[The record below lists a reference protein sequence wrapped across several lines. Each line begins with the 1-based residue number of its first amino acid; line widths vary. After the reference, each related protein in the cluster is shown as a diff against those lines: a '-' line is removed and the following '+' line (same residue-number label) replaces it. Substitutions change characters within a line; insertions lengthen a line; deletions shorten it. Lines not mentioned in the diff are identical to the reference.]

1 MVIITLVIHDSKLH
15 PVLLLDNE
23 KQGTLNYFD
32 DTWTRQLTTGSS
44 VFEFSVYKKTLEGDN
59 PLNHKYQ
66 VLNDQAFV
74 SFVHKD
80 KVQLFNIMQIEET
93 ETTVRCYCENLNLEL
108 LNEYCNPY
116 KATKAMSFEEYLV
129 AFDILNW
136 GALTIGTNEVNDKKL
151 TLEWTG
157 QDTKLARLLSIANN
171 FDAEIEF
178 ETQLHNNHTFKA
190 FIVNVYKEYEEGK
203 SYGVGRD
210 KTDVILRYQKNI
222 SGIRKT
228 VDKRQIYNAI
238 RPYGK
243 KTVKGERVISNPV
256 TRKVTKTVG
265 SNRTYLGGDLKYYG
279 HTIKKANVQAIINY
293 AVQYNILPSGIITQL
308 YLESYW
314 GDSTVGRRD
323 NNWAGMTGGAQ
334 TRPSGVKVTTGMARP
349 ANEGGTYMHYAS
361 VDDFLKDYTY
371 LLAKQGIY
379 NVVGKKNI
387 ADYTKG
393 LFTAGGAKYN
403 YAEAKYQSYTN
414 LMTNIRNGIN
424 KVTGNI
430 LDTIDKLWQTPVQ
443 PITAVNVARRATK
456 TIQALNEA
464 TRLKGRR
471 IGSGQ
476 CYALSGWYAK
486 KLDGAWIDSSIGG
499 IRGRIGG
506 GMAAAL
512 IGTDYNWGA
521 YGWKLER
528 SPNASNLQAGGIYS
542 VKANFGA
549 PFYTGQWGHTGIIK
563 SVSST
568 RVTVLEQN
576 FAGRMY
582 VVENSY
588 EINAFARGLQTV
600 CYPREIAQ
608 GMSVNG
614 ATTQQVSGG
623 TQISYE
629 EVVQEAQTE
638 SYEEEQI
645 IYIDNS
651 IYKEWK
657 DENGKVEY
665 YLKNGFLYAPLSRDR
680 YPSVLT
686 GNETR
691 DNWIRKDMEV
701 ETDSQDVLMSTAL
714 KDLKAHAYPA
724 ITYEVDG
731 YVDLEIGDVVRI
743 QDDGYQPP
751 LILSARVVE
760 QVLSKDN
767 PNSNKT
773 KFSNFVEKES
783 QLASDLI
790 SDMLRLYDE
799 SIPYE
804 IKLATSNGVAFKNGT
819 GESVLTPSLQK
830 NGKDYEAVYFY
841 KNGDSLIDIG
851 PSLIVKASDFNHVLN
866 VTVEAY
872 INEELV
878 ATAQVSFTDT
888 EDGTDGVGIKSTSVV
903 YGLSNSAD
911 TQPILWT
918 GTIPVA
924 GEGQYLWTRKITDY
938 TDDAKEDTI
947 EYTYSFQGK
956 TGVAGTSIKVSKI
969 EYQVGA
975 SGTVTPSGAWLT
987 TIPSV
992 PDGQFLWSKTTM
1004 SDNSVIYGISKQG
1017 ATGPKGDKGADGVAG
1032 KDGVGVKTTTIT
1044 YGISANE
1051 TTQPTNWTTS
1061 VPALVKGQYLW
1072 TKTVWAYTDSTSETG
1087 YVKTYI
1093 AKDGNNG
1100 SDGIAGKDG
1109 VGIKTT
1115 TITYKASTSG
1125 TVTPNGTW
1133 TSAIPSVPSGQFLW
1147 TKTVWTYTDNTNE
1160 TGYSVA
1166 KMGEKGDKGDAGPQG
1181 PTGATGLQGPKGD
1194 QGVIGPTGADGKPS
1208 YTHIAY
1214 ATNSTGTTGF
1224 SVSDN
1229 VGKTYIGMYVD
1240 NLATDSTDPKKY
1252 KWNLIKGADGAQGIA
1267 GPAGKDG
1274 KTPYWHTAYANSA
1287 DGTVDFSVSDSAN
1300 KRYIGQ
1306 YTDYDAIDSNDPKKY
1321 RWTDMIGTV
1330 VVGTNNLI
1338 NGTKSFSGEDWFTSA
1353 TLEDENISNYPFTFK
1368 KWISAQKVSHA
1379 KDIMVEQG
1387 VTYTFSAYVK
1397 REVAGNLYFYL
1408 YDIAD
1413 GFITSDTPR
1422 EAIIKN
1428 VDSNVRRFEI
1438 TFTPTKTGKIRPR
1451 FAMVSSE
1458 QGSFS
1463 TGGFMLVRG
1472 NKTGD
1477 WQESEAD
1484 KASNLD
1490 SKADGAFTVEQLNAI
1505 AEEQRLMKAN
1515 LEAAAS
1521 LQEVQDKAKELLDQI
1536 KKIEDGQ
1543 KVSEQTMISNANRVV
1558 QILAKLENVQLVT
1571 EAITQYMS
1579 YSNDGLV
1586 IKMKDGTSSVRVT
1599 TDRIAFYSGG
1609 TETAFISQGYLQIES
1624 GVFTLRLR
1632 IGSFLFEES
1641 SKGRLQI
1648 KKIRGIGG

>member
-136 GALTIGTNEVNDKKL
+136 GALTIGTNEVKDKKL

-178 ETQLHNNHTFKA
+178 ETQLHNNYTFKA
-190 FIVNVYKEYEEGK
+190 FIINIYKEYEEGK

-210 KTDVILRYQKNI
+210 RSDTVLRYQKNI
-222 SGIRKT
+222 AGITKKL
-228 VDKRQIYNAI
+228 DKRQIYNAI

-243 KTVKGERVISNPV
+243 KTVKGERVVSNPV

-265 SNRTYLGGDLKYYG
+265 SNKTYLGGDIKYYG

-308 YLESYW
+308 YLESFW
-314 GDSTVGRRD
+314 GDSTVGKRD
-323 NNWAGMTGGAQ
+323 NNWAGMSGGAQ

-393 LFTAGGAKYN
+393 LFRAGGAKDD
-403 YAEAKYQSYTN
+403 YAAAGYQSYTN

-456 TIQALNEA
+456 TMQALNEA

-512 IGTDYNWGA
+512 IGTDYNWGS
-521 YGWKLER
+521 YGWKVDK
-528 SPNASNLQAGGIYS
+528 SPNAGNLKAGGIYN
-542 VKANFGA
+542 VRANRGA
-549 PFYTGQWGHTGIIK
+549 PFYTTGWGHTGIIK
-563 SVSST
+563 SVSKT

-576 FAGRMY
+576 FVGRMY

-588 EINAFARGLQTV
+588 DINSFASGLQTV

-614 ATTQQVSGG
+614 ATTQQITGG

-638 SYEEEQI
+638 TYEEEQI

-701 ETDSQDVLMSTAL
+701 ETDSQDVLISTAL

-724 ITYEVDG
+724 VTYEVDG
-731 YVDLEIGDVVRI
+731 YVDLELGDVVRI
-743 QDDGYQPP
+743 QDDGYEPP
-751 LILSARVVE
+751 LILTARVTE
-760 QVLSKDN
+760 QEISSTN

-783 QLASDLI
+783 QLATDLI

-804 IKLATSNGVAFKNGT
+804 ITLATSNGVAFKNGT

-866 VTVEAY
+866 ITVEAY
-872 INEELV
+872 LNEELV
-878 ATAQVSFTDT
+878 ASTQISFTDT
-888 EDGTDGVGIKSTSVV
+888 EDG
-903 YGLSNSAD
+903 
-911 TQPILWT
+911 
-918 GTIPVA
+918 
-924 GEGQYLWTRKITDY
+924 
-938 TDDAKEDTI
+938 
-947 EYTYSFQGK
+947 
-956 TGVAGTSIKVSKI
+956 
-969 EYQVGA
+969 
-975 SGTVTPSGAWLT
+975 
-987 TIPSV
+987 
-992 PDGQFLWSKTTM
+992 
-1004 SDNSVIYGISKQG
+1004 
-1017 ATGPKGDKGADGVAG
+1017 
-1032 KDGVGVKTTTIT
+1032 
-1044 YGISANE
+1044 
-1051 TTQPTNWTTS
+1051 
-1061 VPALVKGQYLW
+1061 
-1072 TKTVWAYTDSTSETG
+1072 
-1087 YVKTYI
+1087 
-1093 AKDGNNG
+1093 
-1100 SDGIAGKDG
+1100 
-1109 VGIKTT
+1109 
-1115 TITYKASTSG
+1115 
-1125 TVTPNGTW
+1125 
-1133 TSAIPSVPSGQFLW
+1133 
-1147 TKTVWTYTDNTNE
+1147 
-1160 TGYSVA
+1160 
-1166 KMGEKGDKGDAGPQG
+1166 EKGD
-1181 PTGATGLQGPKGD
+1181 
-1194 QGVIGPTGADGKPS
+1194 DGKS
-1208 YTHIAY
+1208 SWTAW
-1214 ATNSTGTTGF
+1214 ANSE
-1224 SVSDN
+1224 
-1229 VGKTYIGMYVD
+1229 
-1240 NLATDSTDPKKY
+1240 
-1252 KWNLIKGADGAQGIA
+1252 
-1267 GPAGKDG
+1267 DG
-1274 KTPYWHTAYANSA
+1274 K
-1287 DGTVDFSVSDSAN
+1287 VDFSITESKN
-1300 KRYIGQ
+1300 RRFIGT
-1306 YTDYDAIDSNDPKKY
+1306 YTGIEQSTNYLDYK
-1321 RWTDMIGTV
+1321 WTDMVGTV

-1338 NGTKSFSGEDWFTSA
+1338 DGTKSFVGTDWFTSA
-1353 TLEDENISNYPFTFK
+1353 TLEDENLSNYPFTLK
-1368 KWISAQKVSHA
+1368 KWTSGQKVSHT

-1387 VTYTFSAYVK
+1387 VTYTFSAYIK
-1397 REVAGNLYFYL
+1397 REQAGNLYFYL
-1408 YDIAD
+1408 YDETD
-1413 GFITSDTPR
+1413 GFITSDTQR
-1422 EAIIKN
+1422 ETIIKN
-1428 VDSNVRRFEI
+1428 VDSSLRRFEI
-1438 TFTPTKTGKIRPR
+1438 TFTPAKTGKIRPR

-1463 TGGFMLVRG
+1463 SGGFMLVRG

-1490 SKADGAFTVEQLNAI
+1490 SKADGAFTVEQLNALAERARI
-1505 AEEQRLMKAN
+1505 AETELQAKAT
-1515 LEAAAS
+1515 LETVNEWVQA
-1521 LQEVQDKAKELLDQI
+1521 LQDEIKARQA
-1536 KKIEDGQ
+1536 GQ
-1543 KVSEQTMISNANRVV
+1543 KISEQKLIEASNRMVAV
-1558 QILAKLENVQLVT
+1558 QQNIGEMQIRTDFVNKF
-1571 EAITQYMS
+1571 MS
-1579 YSNDGLV
+1579 QSEDGLV
-1586 IKMKDGTSSVRVT
+1586 IGQKDGTSSVRVDN
-1599 TDRIAFYSGG
+1599 DRISFYSSGKEVAYIAQSVLVIDSG
-1609 TETAFISQGYLQIES
+1609 IFTTKLQI
-1624 GVFTLRLR
+1624 GRYR
-1632 IGSFLFEES
+1632 IEQYELNADINVVRYVG
-1641 SKGRLQI
+1641 
-1648 KKIRGIGG
+1648 

>member
-1 MVIITLVIHDSKLH
+1 MLTIHGPDLK
-15 PVLLLDNE
+15 PVLFLDND
-23 KQGTLNYFD
+23 KQGALNYFNHK
-32 DTWTRQLTTGSS
+32 WYRKQKTGSS
-44 VFEFSVYKKTLEGDN
+44 VLEFSVYKKDLLGDS
-59 PLNHKYQ
+59 PLSHKYH

-74 SFVHKD
+74 SFVHKG
-80 KVQLFNIMQIEET
+80 KVQLLNIMKIDEDEKQID
-93 ETTVRCYCENLNLEL
+93 CYCENLNLEL
-108 LNEYCNPY
+108 LNEYCNAY

-129 AFDILNW
+129 QFDILNW
-136 GALTIGTNEVNDKKL
+136 GALTVGTNEVKDKKL
-151 TLEWTG
+151 TLEWTS
-157 QDTKLARLLSIANN
+157 QETKLARLLSIANN

-178 ETQLHNNHTFKA
+178 ETKLNFNHTFKQL
-190 FIVNVYKEYEEGK
+190 IINIYKEYEEGK

-243 KTVKGERVISNPV
+243 KTVKGERVVSNPV

-265 SNRTYLGGDLKYYG
+265 SNKTYLGGDIKYYG

-293 AVQYNILPSGIITQL
+293 AVHYNILPSGIITQL
-308 YLESYW
+308 YLESFW

-323 NNWAGMTGGAQ
+323 NNWSGMTGGAQ

-349 ANEGGTYMHYAS
+349 ANEGGSYMHYAS

-379 NVVGKKNI
+379 NVVGKKNL

-393 LFTAGGAKYN
+393 LFRAGGAKYD
-403 YAEAKYQSYTN
+403 YAAAGYQSYTN

-430 LDTIDKLWQTPVQ
+430 LDTIDKLWQTPIK

-521 YGWKLER
+521 YGWKLDR
-528 SPNASNLQAGGIYS
+528 SPNAGNLQAGGIYN

-549 PFYTGQWGHTGIIK
+549 PFYTTQWGHTGIIK
-563 SVSST
+563 SVSKT

-576 FAGRMY
+576 YAGRMY
-582 VVENSY
+582 VMENSY

-701 ETDSQDVLMSTAL
+701 ETDSQDVLISTAL

-724 ITYEVDG
+724 VTYEVDG
-731 YVDLEIGDVVRI
+731 YVDLELGDVVRI
-743 QDDGYQPP
+743 QDDGYEPP
-751 LILSARVVE
+751 LILTARVTE
-760 QVLSKDN
+760 QEISSTN

-804 IKLATSNGVAFKNGT
+804 IQLATSNGVAFKNGV

-841 KNGDSLIDIG
+841 KNGDSLIEIG
-851 PSLIVKASDFNHVLN
+851 PSLTVKASDFNHVLN

-872 INEELV
+872 LNEELV
-878 ATAQVSFTDT
+878 ASTQISFTDT
-888 EDGTDGVGIKSTSVV
+888 EDG
-903 YGLSNSAD
+903 
-911 TQPILWT
+911 
-918 GTIPVA
+918 
-924 GEGQYLWTRKITDY
+924 
-938 TDDAKEDTI
+938 
-947 EYTYSFQGK
+947 
-956 TGVAGTSIKVSKI
+956 
-969 EYQVGA
+969 
-975 SGTVTPSGAWLT
+975 
-987 TIPSV
+987 
-992 PDGQFLWSKTTM
+992 
-1004 SDNSVIYGISKQG
+1004 
-1017 ATGPKGDKGADGVAG
+1017 
-1032 KDGVGVKTTTIT
+1032 
-1044 YGISANE
+1044 
-1051 TTQPTNWTTS
+1051 
-1061 VPALVKGQYLW
+1061 
-1072 TKTVWAYTDSTSETG
+1072 
-1087 YVKTYI
+1087 
-1093 AKDGNNG
+1093 
-1100 SDGIAGKDG
+1100 
-1109 VGIKTT
+1109 
-1115 TITYKASTSG
+1115 
-1125 TVTPNGTW
+1125 
-1133 TSAIPSVPSGQFLW
+1133 
-1147 TKTVWTYTDNTNE
+1147 
-1160 TGYSVA
+1160 
-1166 KMGEKGDKGDAGPQG
+1166 EKGD
-1181 PTGATGLQGPKGD
+1181 
-1194 QGVIGPTGADGKPS
+1194 DGKS
-1208 YTHIAY
+1208 SWTAW
-1214 ATNSTGTTGF
+1214 ANSE
-1224 SVSDN
+1224 
-1229 VGKTYIGMYVD
+1229 
-1240 NLATDSTDPKKY
+1240 
-1252 KWNLIKGADGAQGIA
+1252 
-1267 GPAGKDG
+1267 DG
-1274 KTPYWHTAYANSA
+1274 K
-1287 DGTVDFSVSDSAN
+1287 VDFSITESKN
-1300 KRYIGQ
+1300 RRFIGT
-1306 YTDYDAIDSNDPKKY
+1306 YTGIEQSTNYLDYK
-1321 RWTDMIGTV
+1321 WTDMVGTV

-1338 NGTKSFSGEDWFTSA
+1338 DGTKSFVGSDWFTSA

-1368 KWISAQKVSHA
+1368 KWISGQKVSHA
-1379 KDIMVEQG
+1379 KDIIVEQG

-1413 GFITSDTPR
+1413 GFITSDTAR
-1422 EAIIKN
+1422 ETIIKN
-1428 VDSNVRRFEI
+1428 VNSNVRRFEI
-1438 TFTPTKTGKIRPR
+1438 TFTPAKTGKIRPR

-1463 TGGFMLVRG
+1463 SGGFMLVRG

-1490 SKADGAFTVEQLNAI
+1490 SKADGGFTVEQLNAI

-1543 KVSEQTMISNANRVV
+1543 KVSEQTMVSNANRVV
-1558 QILAKLENVQLVT
+1558 QILAKLDDVQLVT

-1579 YSNDGLV
+1579 YSEDGLV

-1599 TDRIAFYSGG
+1599 TDRISFYSGG
-1609 TETAFISQGYLQIES
+1609 TETAFISQGFLQIES

>member
-1 MVIITLVIHDSKLH
+1 MVVITLVIHDAKLH

-23 KQGTLNYFD
+23 RQGALNYYD
-32 DTWTRQLTTGSS
+32 DLWTRQLTTGSS
-44 VFEFSVYKKTLEGDN
+44 AFEFSVYKKSLLGDN
-59 PLNHKYQ
+59 PLNHKYHA
-66 VLNDQAFV
+66 LNDQAFV

-80 KVQLFNIMQIEET
+80 KVQLFNIMRVEET
-93 ETTVRCYCENLNLEL
+93 ETTIHCYCENLNLEL

-136 GALTIGTNEVNDKKL
+136 GALTIGTNEVKDKKL

-210 KTDVILRYQKNI
+210 RSDTVLRYQKNI
-222 SGIRKT
+222 AGITKKL
-228 VDKRQIYNAI
+228 DKRQIYNAI

-243 KTVKGERVISNPV
+243 KTVKGERVVSNPV

-265 SNRTYLGGDLKYYG
+265 SNRTYLGGDIKYYG

-308 YLESYW
+308 YLESFW

-323 NNWAGMTGGAQ
+323 NNWSGMTGSAQ

-393 LFTAGGAKYN
+393 LFRAGGAKYD
-403 YAEAKYQSYTN
+403 YAAAGYQSYTN
-414 LMTNIRNGIN
+414 LMSNIRNGIN

-430 LDTIDKLWQTPVQ
+430 LNTIDTLWQTPVQ
-443 PITAVNVARRATK
+443 PITSINVARRATK

-464 TRLKGRR
+464 TSLKGRR

-521 YGWKLER
+521 YGWKLDR
-528 SPNASNLQAGGIYS
+528 SPNASNLQAGGLYN

-549 PFYTGQWGHTGIIK
+549 PFYTTQWGHTGIIK
-563 SVSST
+563 SVSKT

-576 FAGRMY
+576 YAGRMY
-582 VVENSY
+582 VMENSY

-629 EVVQEAQTE
+629 EIVQEAQTE

-731 YVDLEIGDVVRI
+731 YVDLELGDVVRI
-743 QDDGYQPP
+743 QDDGYEPP
-751 LILSARVVE
+751 LILTARVVE
-760 QVLSKDN
+760 QEISITN
-767 PNSNKT
+767 PSSNKT

-799 SIPYE
+799 SIPYD
-804 IKLATSNGVAFKNGT
+804 IQLATSNGVAFKNGV
-819 GESVLTPSLQK
+819 GESVLTPNLQK
-830 NGKDYEAVYFY
+830 NGKDYDAIYFY
-841 KNGDSLIDIG
+841 KNGDSLIEIG
-851 PSLIVKASDFNHVLN
+851 PSLTVKASDFNHVLN
-866 VTVEAY
+866 ITVEAY
-872 INEELV
+872 VNEELV
-878 ATAQVSFTDT
+878 ASTQISFTDT
-888 EDGTDGVGIKSTSVV
+888 EDG
-903 YGLSNSAD
+903 
-911 TQPILWT
+911 
-918 GTIPVA
+918 
-924 GEGQYLWTRKITDY
+924 
-938 TDDAKEDTI
+938 
-947 EYTYSFQGK
+947 
-956 TGVAGTSIKVSKI
+956 
-969 EYQVGA
+969 
-975 SGTVTPSGAWLT
+975 
-987 TIPSV
+987 
-992 PDGQFLWSKTTM
+992 
-1004 SDNSVIYGISKQG
+1004 
-1017 ATGPKGDKGADGVAG
+1017 
-1032 KDGVGVKTTTIT
+1032 
-1044 YGISANE
+1044 
-1051 TTQPTNWTTS
+1051 
-1061 VPALVKGQYLW
+1061 
-1072 TKTVWAYTDSTSETG
+1072 
-1087 YVKTYI
+1087 
-1093 AKDGNNG
+1093 
-1100 SDGIAGKDG
+1100 
-1109 VGIKTT
+1109 
-1115 TITYKASTSG
+1115 
-1125 TVTPNGTW
+1125 
-1133 TSAIPSVPSGQFLW
+1133 
-1147 TKTVWTYTDNTNE
+1147 
-1160 TGYSVA
+1160 
-1166 KMGEKGDKGDAGPQG
+1166 EKGD
-1181 PTGATGLQGPKGD
+1181 
-1194 QGVIGPTGADGKPS
+1194 DGKS
-1208 YTHIAY
+1208 SWTAW
-1214 ATNSTGTTGF
+1214 ANSE
-1224 SVSDN
+1224 
-1229 VGKTYIGMYVD
+1229 
-1240 NLATDSTDPKKY
+1240 
-1252 KWNLIKGADGAQGIA
+1252 
-1267 GPAGKDG
+1267 DG
-1274 KTPYWHTAYANSA
+1274 K
-1287 DGTVDFSVSDSAN
+1287 VDFSITESKN
-1300 KRYIGQ
+1300 RRFIGT
-1306 YTDYDAIDSNDPKKY
+1306 YTGIEQSTNYLDYK
-1321 RWTDMIGTV
+1321 WTDMVGTV

-1338 NGTKSFSGEDWFTSA
+1338 DGTKSFVGTDWFTSA
-1353 TLEDENISNYPFTFK
+1353 TLEDENLSNYPFTLK
-1368 KWISAQKVSHA
+1368 KWTSGQKVSHT

-1387 VTYTFSAYVK
+1387 VTYTFSAYIK
-1397 REVAGNLYFYL
+1397 REQAGNLYFYL
-1408 YDIAD
+1408 YDETD

-1422 EAIIKN
+1422 ETIIKN
-1428 VDSNVRRFEI
+1428 VDSSLRRFEI

-1463 TGGFMLVRG
+1463 SGGFMLVRG

-1477 WQESEAD
+1477 WQESEVD

-1490 SKADGAFTVEQLNAI
+1490 SKADGDFTVEQLNKLAERARI
-1505 AEEQRLMKAN
+1505 AEAELQSKATLDTVN
-1515 LEAAAS
+1515 GWVKA
-1521 LQEVQDKAKELLDQI
+1521 LQDEIKARQA
-1536 KKIEDGQ
+1536 GQ
-1543 KVSEQTMISNANRVV
+1543 KISEQKLIEASNRMVAV
-1558 QILAKLENVQLVT
+1558 QQNIGEMQIRTDFVNKF
-1571 EAITQYMS
+1571 MS
-1579 YSNDGLV
+1579 QSEDGLV
-1586 IKMKDGTSSVRVT
+1586 IGQKDGTSSVRVDN
-1599 TDRIAFYSGG
+1599 DRISFYSSGKEVAYIAQSVLVIDSG
-1609 TETAFISQGYLQIES
+1609 IFTTKLQI
-1624 GVFTLRLR
+1624 GRYR
-1632 IGSFLFEES
+1632 IEQYELNPDINVVRYVG
-1641 SKGRLQI
+1641 
-1648 KKIRGIGG
+1648 

>member
-15 PVLLLDNE
+15 PVLLLDND
-23 KQGTLNYFD
+23 KQGALNYYD
-32 DTWTRQLTTGSS
+32 DLWTRQLTTGSS
-44 VFEFSVYKKTLEGDN
+44 AFEFSVYKKTLLGDN
-59 PLNHKYQ
+59 PLNHKYHA
-66 VLNDQAFV
+66 LNDQAFV
-74 SFVHKD
+74 SFVHKG
-80 KVQLFNIMQIEET
+80 KVQLFNIMQVEET
-93 ETTVRCYCENLNLEL
+93 ETKIHCYCENLNLEL
-108 LNEYCNPY
+108 LNEYCNAY

-129 AFDILNW
+129 QFDILNW
-136 GALTIGTNEVNDKKL
+136 GALTIGTNEVKDKKL

-171 FDAEIEF
+171 FDAEVEF

-190 FIVNVYKEYEEGK
+190 FIVNVYKEYEEGV

-210 KTDVILRYQKNI
+210 RSDIVLRYQKNVT
-222 SGIRKT
+222 GITKKL
-228 VDKRQIYNAI
+228 DKRQIYNAI

-308 YLESYW
+308 YLESFW
-314 GDSTVGRRD
+314 GDSTVGKRD
-323 NNWAGMTGGAQ
+323 NNWAGMSGGAQ

-393 LFTAGGAKYN
+393 LFRAGGAKYD
-403 YAEAKYQSYTN
+403 YAAAGYQSYTN

-430 LDTIDKLWQTPVQ
+430 LNTIDKLWQTPVQ

-456 TIQALNEA
+456 TMQALNEA

-486 KLDGAWIDSSIGG
+486 KLDGAWIDSSVGG

-521 YGWKLER
+521 YGWKLDR
-528 SPNASNLQAGGIYS
+528 SPNAGNLQAGGIYN

-549 PFYTGQWGHTGIIK
+549 PFYTTQWGHTGIIK
-563 SVSST
+563 SVSKT

-576 FAGRMY
+576 FVGRMY

-588 EINAFARGLQTV
+588 DINSFASGLQTV

-614 ATTQQVSGG
+614 ATTQQITGG

-638 SYEEEQI
+638 TYEEEQI

-701 ETDSQDVLMSTAL
+701 ETDSQDVLISTAL

-724 ITYEVDG
+724 VTYEVDG
-731 YVDLEIGDVVRI
+731 YVDLELGDVVRI
-743 QDDGYQPP
+743 QDDGYEPP
-751 LILSARVVE
+751 LILTARVIE
-760 QVLSKDN
+760 QEISITN
-767 PNSNKT
+767 PSSNKT

-866 VTVEAY
+866 ITVEAY
-872 INEELV
+872 VNEELV
-878 ATAQVSFTDT
+878 ASTQISFTDT
-888 EDGTDGVGIKSTSVV
+888 EDG
-903 YGLSNSAD
+903 
-911 TQPILWT
+911 
-918 GTIPVA
+918 
-924 GEGQYLWTRKITDY
+924 
-938 TDDAKEDTI
+938 
-947 EYTYSFQGK
+947 
-956 TGVAGTSIKVSKI
+956 
-969 EYQVGA
+969 
-975 SGTVTPSGAWLT
+975 
-987 TIPSV
+987 
-992 PDGQFLWSKTTM
+992 
-1004 SDNSVIYGISKQG
+1004 
-1017 ATGPKGDKGADGVAG
+1017 
-1032 KDGVGVKTTTIT
+1032 
-1044 YGISANE
+1044 
-1051 TTQPTNWTTS
+1051 
-1061 VPALVKGQYLW
+1061 
-1072 TKTVWAYTDSTSETG
+1072 
-1087 YVKTYI
+1087 
-1093 AKDGNNG
+1093 
-1100 SDGIAGKDG
+1100 
-1109 VGIKTT
+1109 
-1115 TITYKASTSG
+1115 
-1125 TVTPNGTW
+1125 
-1133 TSAIPSVPSGQFLW
+1133 
-1147 TKTVWTYTDNTNE
+1147 
-1160 TGYSVA
+1160 
-1166 KMGEKGDKGDAGPQG
+1166 EKGD
-1181 PTGATGLQGPKGD
+1181 
-1194 QGVIGPTGADGKPS
+1194 DGKS
-1208 YTHIAY
+1208 SWTAW
-1214 ATNSTGTTGF
+1214 ANSE
-1224 SVSDN
+1224 
-1229 VGKTYIGMYVD
+1229 
-1240 NLATDSTDPKKY
+1240 
-1252 KWNLIKGADGAQGIA
+1252 
-1267 GPAGKDG
+1267 DG
-1274 KTPYWHTAYANSA
+1274 K
-1287 DGTVDFSVSDSAN
+1287 VDFSITESKNRRFIGTYTGLTQSTNYLDYKWIDMSAN
-1300 KRYIGQ
+1300 VV
-1306 YTDYDAIDSNDPKKY
+1306 
-1321 RWTDMIGTV
+1321 IGTQ
-1330 VVGTNNLI
+1330 NLLD
-1338 NGTKSFSGEDWFTSA
+1338 GTKSFSGSWFTEG
-1353 TLEDENISNYPFTFK
+1353 TIFETTKISEYPFEFK
-1368 KWISAQKVSHA
+1368 KWKSGNKVSHTIEFDVKA
-1379 KDIMVEQG
+1379 G
-1387 VTYTFSAYVK
+1387 VTYTFTAAIA
-1397 REVAGNLYFYL
+1397 RENAGRLYFYL
-1408 YDIAD
+1408 YDLFANH
-1413 GFITSDTPR
+1413 ITSNTPR
-1422 EAIIKN
+1422 ETIIEN
-1428 VDSNVRRFEI
+1428 VTTDIQMFKV
-1438 TFTPTKTGKIRPR
+1438 TFVPLRDGKIKPR
-1451 FAMVSSE
+1451 FAMLASDA
-1458 QGSFS
+1458 GWFM

-1490 SKADGAFTVEQLNAI
+1490 AKADEAFTVEQLNALAERARI
-1505 AEEQRLMKAN
+1505 AEAELQSKATLDTVN
-1515 LEAAAS
+1515 DWVKA
-1521 LQEVQDKAKELLDQI
+1521 LQDEIKARE
-1536 KKIEDGQ
+1536 EGQ
-1543 KVSEQTMISNANRVV
+1543 KLSEQKLIDSSNRMIALQQTIGEMQVRTDFVN
-1558 QILAKLENVQLVT
+1558 KF
-1571 EAITQYMS
+1571 MS
-1579 YSNDGLV
+1579 QSEDGLV
-1586 IKMKDGTSSVRVT
+1586 IGQKDGTSSVRVDN
-1599 TDRIAFYSGG
+1599 DRISFYSSGKEVAYIAQSVLVIDSG
-1609 TETAFISQGYLQIES
+1609 IFTTKLQI
-1624 GVFTLRLR
+1624 GRYR
-1632 IGSFLFEES
+1632 IEQYELNPDINVVRYVG
-1641 SKGRLQI
+1641 
-1648 KKIRGIGG
+1648 

>member
-23 KQGTLNYFD
+23 KQGALNYYD
-32 DTWTRQLTTGSS
+32 DLWTRQLTTGSS
-44 VFEFSVYKKTLEGDN
+44 AFEFSVYKKTLLGDN
-59 PLNHKYQ
+59 PLNHKYHA
-66 VLNDQAFV
+66 LNDQAFV
-74 SFVHKD
+74 SFVHKG
-80 KVQLFNIMQIEET
+80 KVQLFNIMQVEET
-93 ETTVRCYCENLNLEL
+93 ETTIRCLCENLNLEL

-136 GALTIGTNEVNDKKL
+136 GALTIGTNEVKDKKL

-210 KTDVILRYQKNI
+210 RSDTVLRYQKNI
-222 SGIRKT
+222 AGITKKL
-228 VDKRQIYNAI
+228 DKRQIYNAI

-243 KTVKGERVISNPV
+243 KTVKGERVVSNPV

-265 SNRTYLGGDLKYYG
+265 SNKTYLGGDIKYYG

-308 YLESYW
+308 YLESFW
-314 GDSTVGRRD
+314 GDSTVGKRD
-323 NNWAGMTGGAQ
+323 NNWAGMSGGAQ

-393 LFTAGGAKYN
+393 LFRAGGAKYD
-403 YAEAKYQSYTN
+403 YAAAGYQSYTN

-430 LDTIDKLWQTPVQ
+430 LNTIDKLWQTPVQ

-456 TIQALNEA
+456 TMQALNEA

-486 KLDGAWIDSSIGG
+486 KLDGAWIDSSVGG

-521 YGWKLER
+521 YGWKLDR
-528 SPNASNLQAGGIYS
+528 SPNAGNLQAGGIYN

-549 PFYTGQWGHTGIIK
+549 PFYTTQWGHTGIIK
-563 SVSST
+563 SVSKT

-576 FAGRMY
+576 YAGRMY
-582 VVENSY
+582 VMENSY

-608 GMSVNG
+608 GMAVNG

-701 ETDSQDVLMSTAL
+701 ETDSQDVLISTAL

-731 YVDLEIGDVVRI
+731 YVDLELGDVVRI
-743 QDDGYQPP
+743 QDDGYEPP
-751 LILSARVVE
+751 LILTARVVE
-760 QVLSKDN
+760 QEISITN
-767 PNSNKT
+767 PSSNKT

-866 VTVEAY
+866 ITVEAY
-872 INEELV
+872 LNEELV
-878 ATAQVSFTDT
+878 ASTQISFTDT
-888 EDGTDGVGIKSTSVV
+888 EDG
-903 YGLSNSAD
+903 AD
-911 TQPILWT
+911 
-918 GTIPVA
+918 
-924 GEGQYLWTRKITDY
+924 
-938 TDDAKEDTI
+938 
-947 EYTYSFQGK
+947 
-956 TGVAGTSIKVSKI
+956 
-969 EYQVGA
+969 
-975 SGTVTPSGAWLT
+975 
-987 TIPSV
+987 
-992 PDGQFLWSKTTM
+992 
-1004 SDNSVIYGISKQG
+1004 
-1017 ATGPKGDKGADGVAG
+1017 G
-1032 KDGVGVKTTTIT
+1032 KDG
-1044 YGISANE
+1044 A
-1051 TTQPTNWTTS
+1051 P
-1061 VPALVKGQYLW
+1061 
-1072 TKTVWAYTDSTSETG
+1072 
-1087 YVKTYI
+1087 
-1093 AKDGNNG
+1093 
-1100 SDGIAGKDG
+1100 
-1109 VGIKTT
+1109 
-1115 TITYKASTSG
+1115 
-1125 TVTPNGTW
+1125 
-1133 TSAIPSVPSGQFLW
+1133 
-1147 TKTVWTYTDNTNE
+1147 
-1160 TGYSVA
+1160 
-1166 KMGEKGDKGDAGPQG
+1166 GPQG
-1181 PTGATGLQGPKGD
+1181 PPGVNGLQGPKGD
-1194 QGVIGPTGADGKPS
+1194 QGIQGPAGADGKAT

-1214 ATNSTGTTGF
+1214 ALDENGSTGF

-1240 NLATDSTDPKKY
+1240 DNIIDSNDPKKY
-1252 KWNLIKGADGAQGIA
+1252 KWNLIKGADGARGIQ
-1267 GPAGKDG
+1267 GPAGADG
-1274 KTPYWHTAYANSA
+1274 KTPYWHVAYANSS

-1306 YTDYDAIDSNDPKKY
+1306 YTDYDAIDSSDPKKY
-1321 RWTDMIGTV
+1321 RWTDMVGTV

-1338 NGTKSFSGEDWFTSA
+1338 DGTKSFFGTDWFTSA
-1353 TLEDENISNYPFTFK
+1353 TLEDENLSNCPFTLK
-1368 KWISAQKVSHA
+1368 KWISGQKVSHA

-1422 EAIIKN
+1422 ETIIKN
-1428 VDSNVRRFEI
+1428 VDSSLRRFEI
-1438 TFTPTKTGKIRPR
+1438 TFTPTKTGRIRTR

-1463 TGGFMLVRG
+1463 SGGFMLVRG

>member
-136 GALTIGTNEVNDKKL
+136 GALTIGTNEVKDKKL

-210 KTDVILRYQKNI
+210 RSDTVLRYQKNI
-222 SGIRKT
+222 AGITKKL
-228 VDKRQIYNAI
+228 DKRQIYNAI

-243 KTVKGERVISNPV
+243 KTVKGERVVSNPV

-265 SNRTYLGGDLKYYG
+265 SNKTYLGGDIKYYG

-308 YLESYW
+308 YLESFW

-323 NNWAGMTGGAQ
+323 NNWSGMTGGAQ

-393 LFTAGGAKYN
+393 LFRAGGAKYD
-403 YAEAKYQSYTN
+403 YAAAGYQSYTN

-456 TIQALNEA
+456 TMQALNEA

-521 YGWKLER
+521 YGWKVDK
-528 SPNASNLQAGGIYS
+528 SPNARNLKAGGIYN
-542 VKANFGA
+542 VRANRGA
-549 PFYTGQWGHTGIIK
+549 PFYTTGWGHTGIIK
-563 SVSST
+563 SVSKT

-576 FAGRMY
+576 FVGRMY

-588 EINAFARGLQTV
+588 DINSFASGLQTV

-614 ATTQQVSGG
+614 ATTQQITGG

-638 SYEEEQI
+638 TYEEEQI

-701 ETDSQDVLMSTAL
+701 ETDSQDVLISTAL

-724 ITYEVDG
+724 VTYEVDG
-731 YVDLEIGDVVRI
+731 YVDLELGDVVRI
-743 QDDGYQPP
+743 QDDGYEPP
-751 LILSARVVE
+751 LILTARVIE
-760 QVLSKDN
+760 QEISITN
-767 PNSNKT
+767 PSSNKT

-799 SIPYE
+799 SIPYD
-804 IKLATSNGVAFKNGT
+804 IQLATSNGVAFKNGV
-819 GESVLTPSLQK
+819 GESVLTPNLQK
-830 NGKDYEAVYFY
+830 NGKDYDAIYFY
-841 KNGDSLIDIG
+841 KNGDSLIEIG
-851 PSLIVKASDFNHVLN
+851 PSLTVKASDFSHVLN
-866 VTVEAY
+866 ITVEAY
-872 INEELV
+872 VNEELV
-878 ATAQVSFTDT
+878 ASTQISFTDT
-888 EDGTDGVGIKSTSVV
+888 EDG
-903 YGLSNSAD
+903 
-911 TQPILWT
+911 
-918 GTIPVA
+918 
-924 GEGQYLWTRKITDY
+924 
-938 TDDAKEDTI
+938 
-947 EYTYSFQGK
+947 
-956 TGVAGTSIKVSKI
+956 
-969 EYQVGA
+969 
-975 SGTVTPSGAWLT
+975 
-987 TIPSV
+987 
-992 PDGQFLWSKTTM
+992 
-1004 SDNSVIYGISKQG
+1004 
-1017 ATGPKGDKGADGVAG
+1017 
-1032 KDGVGVKTTTIT
+1032 
-1044 YGISANE
+1044 
-1051 TTQPTNWTTS
+1051 
-1061 VPALVKGQYLW
+1061 
-1072 TKTVWAYTDSTSETG
+1072 
-1087 YVKTYI
+1087 
-1093 AKDGNNG
+1093 
-1100 SDGIAGKDG
+1100 
-1109 VGIKTT
+1109 
-1115 TITYKASTSG
+1115 
-1125 TVTPNGTW
+1125 
-1133 TSAIPSVPSGQFLW
+1133 
-1147 TKTVWTYTDNTNE
+1147 
-1160 TGYSVA
+1160 
-1166 KMGEKGDKGDAGPQG
+1166 EKGD
-1181 PTGATGLQGPKGD
+1181 
-1194 QGVIGPTGADGKPS
+1194 DGKS
-1208 YTHIAY
+1208 SWTAW
-1214 ATNSTGTTGF
+1214 ANSE
-1224 SVSDN
+1224 
-1229 VGKTYIGMYVD
+1229 
-1240 NLATDSTDPKKY
+1240 
-1252 KWNLIKGADGAQGIA
+1252 
-1267 GPAGKDG
+1267 DG
-1274 KTPYWHTAYANSA
+1274 K
-1287 DGTVDFSVSDSAN
+1287 VDFSITESKN
-1300 KRYIGQ
+1300 RRFIGT
-1306 YTDYDAIDSNDPKKY
+1306 YTGIEQSTNYLDYK
-1321 RWTDMIGTV
+1321 WTDMVGTV

-1338 NGTKSFSGEDWFTSA
+1338 DGTKSFVGTDWFTSA
-1353 TLEDENISNYPFTFK
+1353 TLEDENLSNYPFTLK
-1368 KWISAQKVSHA
+1368 KWTSGQKVSHT

-1387 VTYTFSAYVK
+1387 VTYTFSAYIK
-1397 REVAGNLYFYL
+1397 REQAGNLYFYL
-1408 YDIAD
+1408 YDETD
-1413 GFITSDTPR
+1413 GFITSDTQR
-1422 EAIIKN
+1422 ETIIKN
-1428 VDSNVRRFEI
+1428 VDSSLRRFEI
-1438 TFTPTKTGKIRPR
+1438 TFTPAKTGKIRPR

-1463 TGGFMLVRG
+1463 SGGFMLVRG

-1490 SKADGAFTVEQLNAI
+1490 SKADGAFTVEQLNALAERARI
-1505 AEEQRLMKAN
+1505 AETELQAKAT
-1515 LEAAAS
+1515 LETVNEWVQA
-1521 LQEVQDKAKELLDQI
+1521 LQDEIKARQA
-1536 KKIEDGQ
+1536 GQ
-1543 KVSEQTMISNANRVV
+1543 KISEQKLIEASNRMVAV
-1558 QILAKLENVQLVT
+1558 QQNIGEMQIRTDFVNKF
-1571 EAITQYMS
+1571 MS
-1579 YSNDGLV
+1579 QSEDGLV
-1586 IKMKDGTSSVRVT
+1586 IGQKDGTSSVRVDN
-1599 TDRIAFYSGG
+1599 DRISFYSSGKEVAYIAQSVLVIDSG
-1609 TETAFISQGYLQIES
+1609 IFTTKLQI
-1624 GVFTLRLR
+1624 GRYR
-1632 IGSFLFEES
+1632 IEQYELNADINVVRYVG
-1641 SKGRLQI
+1641 
-1648 KKIRGIGG
+1648 

>member
-136 GALTIGTNEVNDKKL
+136 GALTIGTNEVKDKKL

-210 KTDVILRYQKNI
+210 RSDTVLRYQKNI
-222 SGIRKT
+222 AGITKKF
-228 VDKRQIYNAI
+228 DKRQIYNAI

-243 KTVKGERVISNPV
+243 KTVKGERVVSNPV

-265 SNRTYLGGDLKYYG
+265 SNKTYLGGDIKYYG

-308 YLESYW
+308 YLESFW

-323 NNWAGMTGGAQ
+323 NNWSGMTGGAQ

-393 LFTAGGAKYN
+393 LFRAGGAKYD
-403 YAEAKYQSYTN
+403 YAAAGYQSYTN

-456 TIQALNEA
+456 TMQALNEA

-521 YGWKLER
+521 YGWKVDK
-528 SPNASNLQAGGIYS
+528 SPNARNLKAGGIYN
-542 VKANFGA
+542 VRANRGA
-549 PFYTGQWGHTGIIK
+549 PFYTTGWGHTGIIK
-563 SVSST
+563 SVSKT

-576 FAGRMY
+576 FVGRMY

-588 EINAFARGLQTV
+588 DINSFASGLQTV

-614 ATTQQVSGG
+614 ATTQQITGG

-638 SYEEEQI
+638 TYEEEQI

-701 ETDSQDVLMSTAL
+701 ETDSQDVLISTAL

-724 ITYEVDG
+724 VTYEVDG
-731 YVDLEIGDVVRI
+731 YVDLELGDVVRI
-743 QDDGYQPP
+743 QDDGYEPP
-751 LILSARVVE
+751 LILTARVIE
-760 QVLSKDN
+760 QEISITN
-767 PNSNKT
+767 PSSNKT

-799 SIPYE
+799 SIPYD
-804 IKLATSNGVAFKNGT
+804 IQLATSNGVAFKNGV
-819 GESVLTPSLQK
+819 GESVLTPNLQK
-830 NGKDYEAVYFY
+830 NGKDYDAIYFY
-841 KNGDSLIDIG
+841 KNGDSLIEVG
-851 PSLIVKASDFNHVLN
+851 PSLTVKASDFSHVLN
-866 VTVEAY
+866 ISVEAY
-872 INEELV
+872 VNEELV
-878 ATAQVSFTDT
+878 ASTQISFTDT
-888 EDGTDGVGIKSTSVV
+888 EDG
-903 YGLSNSAD
+903 
-911 TQPILWT
+911 
-918 GTIPVA
+918 
-924 GEGQYLWTRKITDY
+924 
-938 TDDAKEDTI
+938 
-947 EYTYSFQGK
+947 
-956 TGVAGTSIKVSKI
+956 
-969 EYQVGA
+969 
-975 SGTVTPSGAWLT
+975 
-987 TIPSV
+987 
-992 PDGQFLWSKTTM
+992 
-1004 SDNSVIYGISKQG
+1004 
-1017 ATGPKGDKGADGVAG
+1017 
-1032 KDGVGVKTTTIT
+1032 
-1044 YGISANE
+1044 
-1051 TTQPTNWTTS
+1051 
-1061 VPALVKGQYLW
+1061 
-1072 TKTVWAYTDSTSETG
+1072 
-1087 YVKTYI
+1087 
-1093 AKDGNNG
+1093 
-1100 SDGIAGKDG
+1100 
-1109 VGIKTT
+1109 
-1115 TITYKASTSG
+1115 
-1125 TVTPNGTW
+1125 
-1133 TSAIPSVPSGQFLW
+1133 
-1147 TKTVWTYTDNTNE
+1147 
-1160 TGYSVA
+1160 
-1166 KMGEKGDKGDAGPQG
+1166 EKGD
-1181 PTGATGLQGPKGD
+1181 
-1194 QGVIGPTGADGKPS
+1194 DGKS
-1208 YTHIAY
+1208 SWTAW
-1214 ATNSTGTTGF
+1214 ANSE
-1224 SVSDN
+1224 
-1229 VGKTYIGMYVD
+1229 
-1240 NLATDSTDPKKY
+1240 
-1252 KWNLIKGADGAQGIA
+1252 
-1267 GPAGKDG
+1267 DG
-1274 KTPYWHTAYANSA
+1274 K
-1287 DGTVDFSVSDSAN
+1287 VDFSITESKN
-1300 KRYIGQ
+1300 RRFIGT
-1306 YTDYDAIDSNDPKKY
+1306 YTGIEQSTNYLDYK
-1321 RWTDMIGTV
+1321 WTDMVGTV

-1338 NGTKSFSGEDWFTSA
+1338 DGTKSFVGTDWFTSA
-1353 TLEDENISNYPFTFK
+1353 TLEDENLSNYPFTLK
-1368 KWISAQKVSHA
+1368 KWISGQKVSHA
-1379 KDIMVEQG
+1379 KDIMVKQG

-1422 EAIIKN
+1422 ETIIKN
-1428 VDSNVRRFEI
+1428 VDSSLRRFEI
-1438 TFTPTKTGKIRPR
+1438 TFTPTKTGRIRPR

-1463 TGGFMLVRG
+1463 SGGFMLVRG

-1490 SKADGAFTVEQLNAI
+1490 SKADEAFTVEQLNA
-1505 AEEQRLMKAN
+1505 
-1515 LEAAAS
+1515 
-1521 LQEVQDKAKELLDQI
+1521 
-1536 KKIEDGQ
+1536 
-1543 KVSEQTMISNANRVV
+1543 
-1558 QILAKLENVQLVT
+1558 LA
-1571 EAITQYMS
+1571 
-1579 YSNDGLV
+1579 
-1586 IKMKDGTSSVRVT
+1586 
-1599 TDRIAFYSGG
+1599 
-1609 TETAFISQGYLQIES
+1609 
-1624 GVFTLRLR
+1624 
-1632 IGSFLFEES
+1632 
-1641 SKGRLQI
+1641 
-1648 KKIRGIGG
+1648 

>member
-136 GALTIGTNEVNDKKL
+136 GALTIGTNEVKDKKL

-178 ETQLHNNHTFKA
+178 ETQLHNNYTFKA
-190 FIVNVYKEYEEGK
+190 FIINIYKEYEEGK

-210 KTDVILRYQKNI
+210 RSDTVLRYQKNI
-222 SGIRKT
+222 AGITKKL
-228 VDKRQIYNAI
+228 DKRQIYNAI

-279 HTIKKANVQAIINY
+279 HTIKKANVQSIINY
-293 AVQYNILPSGIITQL
+293 AVQYNILPSGIICQL
-308 YLESYW
+308 YLESFW
-314 GDSTVGRRD
+314 GDSTVGKRD
-323 NNWAGMTGGAQ
+323 NNWAGISGGAQ

-393 LFTAGGAKYN
+393 LFKVGGAKYD
-403 YAEAKYQSYTN
+403 YAAAGYQSYTN

-424 KVTGNI
+424 KASGNI
-430 LDTIDKLWQTPVQ
+430 LNTIDTLWQTPVK
-443 PITAVNVARRATK
+443 PITSVTTAKRATK
-456 TIQALNEA
+456 TIQAINEA
-464 TRLKGRR
+464 TKLKGRR
-471 IGSGQ
+471 VGSGQ

-512 IGTDYNWGA
+512 IGTDYNWGS
-521 YGWKLER
+521 YGWKVDK
-528 SPNASNLQAGGIYS
+528 SPNAGNLKAGGIYN
-542 VKANFGA
+542 VRANRGA
-549 PFYTGQWGHTGIIK
+549 PFYTTGWGHTGIIK
-563 SVSST
+563 SVSKT

-576 FAGRMY
+576 FVGRMY

-588 EINAFARGLQTV
+588 DINSFASGLQTV

-614 ATTQQVSGG
+614 ATTQQITGG

-638 SYEEEQI
+638 TYEEEQI

-701 ETDSQDVLMSTAL
+701 ETDSQDVLISTAL

-724 ITYEVDG
+724 VTYEVDG
-731 YVDLEIGDVVRI
+731 YVDLELGDVVRI
-743 QDDGYQPP
+743 QDDGYEPP
-751 LILSARVVE
+751 LILTARVTE
-760 QVLSKDN
+760 QEISITN
-767 PNSNKT
+767 PSSNKT

-799 SIPYE
+799 SIPYD
-804 IKLATSNGVAFKNGT
+804 IQLATSNGVAFKNGV
-819 GESVLTPSLQK
+819 GESVLTPNLQK
-830 NGKDYEAVYFY
+830 NGKDYDAIYFY
-841 KNGDSLIDIG
+841 KNGDSLIEIG
-851 PSLIVKASDFNHVLN
+851 PSLTVKASDFSHVLN
-866 VTVEAY
+866 ISVEAY
-872 INEELV
+872 VNEELV
-878 ATAQVSFTDT
+878 ASTQISFTDT
-888 EDGTDGVGIKSTSVV
+888 EDG
-903 YGLSNSAD
+903 
-911 TQPILWT
+911 
-918 GTIPVA
+918 
-924 GEGQYLWTRKITDY
+924 
-938 TDDAKEDTI
+938 
-947 EYTYSFQGK
+947 
-956 TGVAGTSIKVSKI
+956 
-969 EYQVGA
+969 
-975 SGTVTPSGAWLT
+975 
-987 TIPSV
+987 
-992 PDGQFLWSKTTM
+992 
-1004 SDNSVIYGISKQG
+1004 
-1017 ATGPKGDKGADGVAG
+1017 
-1032 KDGVGVKTTTIT
+1032 
-1044 YGISANE
+1044 
-1051 TTQPTNWTTS
+1051 
-1061 VPALVKGQYLW
+1061 
-1072 TKTVWAYTDSTSETG
+1072 
-1087 YVKTYI
+1087 
-1093 AKDGNNG
+1093 
-1100 SDGIAGKDG
+1100 
-1109 VGIKTT
+1109 
-1115 TITYKASTSG
+1115 
-1125 TVTPNGTW
+1125 
-1133 TSAIPSVPSGQFLW
+1133 
-1147 TKTVWTYTDNTNE
+1147 
-1160 TGYSVA
+1160 
-1166 KMGEKGDKGDAGPQG
+1166 EKGD
-1181 PTGATGLQGPKGD
+1181 
-1194 QGVIGPTGADGKPS
+1194 DGKS
-1208 YTHIAY
+1208 SWTAW
-1214 ATNSTGTTGF
+1214 ANSE
-1224 SVSDN
+1224 
-1229 VGKTYIGMYVD
+1229 
-1240 NLATDSTDPKKY
+1240 
-1252 KWNLIKGADGAQGIA
+1252 
-1267 GPAGKDG
+1267 DG
-1274 KTPYWHTAYANSA
+1274 K
-1287 DGTVDFSVSDSAN
+1287 VDFSITESKN
-1300 KRYIGQ
+1300 RRFIGT
-1306 YTDYDAIDSNDPKKY
+1306 YTGIEQSTNYLDYK
-1321 RWTDMIGTV
+1321 WTDMVGTV

-1338 NGTKSFSGEDWFTSA
+1338 DGTKSFVGTDWFTSA
-1353 TLEDENISNYPFTFK
+1353 TLEDENLSNYPFTLK
-1368 KWISAQKVSHA
+1368 KWISGQKVSHA
-1379 KDIMVEQG
+1379 KDIMVKQG

-1422 EAIIKN
+1422 ETIIKN
-1428 VDSNVRRFEI
+1428 VDSSLRRFEI

-1463 TGGFMLVRG
+1463 SGGFMLVRG

>member
-1 MVIITLVIHDSKLH
+1 MLTIHGPDLK
-15 PVLLLDNE
+15 PVLFLDND
-23 KQGTLNYFD
+23 KQGALNYFNHK
-32 DTWTRQLTTGSS
+32 WYRKQKTGSS
-44 VFEFSVYKKTLEGDN
+44 VLEFSVYKKDLLGDS
-59 PLNHKYQ
+59 PLSHKYH

-74 SFVHKD
+74 SFVHKG
-80 KVQLFNIMQIEET
+80 KVQLLNIMKIDEDEKQID
-93 ETTVRCYCENLNLEL
+93 CYCENLNLEL
-108 LNEYCNPY
+108 LNEYCNAY

-129 AFDILNW
+129 QFDILSW
-136 GALTIGTNEVNDKKL
+136 GALTVGTNEVKDKKL
-151 TLEWTG
+151 TLEWTS
-157 QDTKLARLLSIANN
+157 QETKLARLLSIANN

-178 ETQLHNNHTFKA
+178 ETKLNFNHTFKQL
-190 FIVNVYKEYEEGK
+190 IINIYKEYEEGK

-314 GDSTVGRRD
+314 GDSAVGRRD

-393 LFTAGGAKYN
+393 LFKVGGAKYD
-403 YAEAKYQSYTN
+403 YAAAGYQSYTN

-424 KVTGNI
+424 KASGNI
-430 LDTIDKLWQTPVQ
+430 LNTIDTLWQTPVK
-443 PITAVNVARRATK
+443 PITSATTAKRATK
-456 TIQALNEA
+456 TIQAINEA
-464 TRLKGRR
+464 TKLKGRR

-499 IRGRIGG
+499 IRGRIGD

-521 YGWKLER
+521 YGWKLDR
-528 SPNASNLQAGGIYS
+528 SPNAGNLQAGGIYN

-549 PFYTGQWGHTGIIK
+549 PFYTTGWGHTGIIK
-563 SVSST
+563 SVSKT

-608 GMSVNG
+608 GMAVNG

-701 ETDSQDVLMSTAL
+701 ETDSQDVLISTAL

-731 YVDLEIGDVVRI
+731 YVDLELGDVVRI
-743 QDDGYQPP
+743 QDDGYEPP
-751 LILSARVVE
+751 LILTARVTE
-760 QVLSKDN
+760 QEISSTN

-783 QLASDLI
+783 QLATDLI

-804 IKLATSNGVAFKNGT
+804 ITLATSNGVAFKNGT

-866 VTVEAY
+866 ITVEAY
-872 INEELV
+872 LNEELV
-878 ATAQVSFTDT
+878 ASTQISFTDT
-888 EDGTDGVGIKSTSVV
+888 EDG
-903 YGLSNSAD
+903 
-911 TQPILWT
+911 
-918 GTIPVA
+918 
-924 GEGQYLWTRKITDY
+924 
-938 TDDAKEDTI
+938 
-947 EYTYSFQGK
+947 
-956 TGVAGTSIKVSKI
+956 
-969 EYQVGA
+969 
-975 SGTVTPSGAWLT
+975 
-987 TIPSV
+987 
-992 PDGQFLWSKTTM
+992 
-1004 SDNSVIYGISKQG
+1004 
-1017 ATGPKGDKGADGVAG
+1017 
-1032 KDGVGVKTTTIT
+1032 
-1044 YGISANE
+1044 
-1051 TTQPTNWTTS
+1051 
-1061 VPALVKGQYLW
+1061 
-1072 TKTVWAYTDSTSETG
+1072 
-1087 YVKTYI
+1087 
-1093 AKDGNNG
+1093 
-1100 SDGIAGKDG
+1100 
-1109 VGIKTT
+1109 
-1115 TITYKASTSG
+1115 
-1125 TVTPNGTW
+1125 
-1133 TSAIPSVPSGQFLW
+1133 
-1147 TKTVWTYTDNTNE
+1147 
-1160 TGYSVA
+1160 
-1166 KMGEKGDKGDAGPQG
+1166 EKGD
-1181 PTGATGLQGPKGD
+1181 
-1194 QGVIGPTGADGKPS
+1194 DGKS
-1208 YTHIAY
+1208 SWTAW
-1214 ATNSTGTTGF
+1214 ANSE
-1224 SVSDN
+1224 
-1229 VGKTYIGMYVD
+1229 
-1240 NLATDSTDPKKY
+1240 
-1252 KWNLIKGADGAQGIA
+1252 
-1267 GPAGKDG
+1267 DG
-1274 KTPYWHTAYANSA
+1274 K
-1287 DGTVDFSVSDSAN
+1287 VDFSITESKN
-1300 KRYIGQ
+1300 RRFIGT
-1306 YTDYDAIDSNDPKKY
+1306 YTGIEQSTNYLDYK
-1321 RWTDMIGTV
+1321 WTDMVGTV

-1338 NGTKSFSGEDWFTSA
+1338 DGTKSFFGTDWFTSA
-1353 TLEDENISNYPFTFK
+1353 TLEDENLSNYPFTLK
-1368 KWISAQKVSHA
+1368 KWISGQKVSHA

-1422 EAIIKN
+1422 ETIIKN
-1428 VDSNVRRFEI
+1428 VDSSLRRFEI

-1463 TGGFMLVRG
+1463 SGGFMLVRG

-1490 SKADGAFTVEQLNAI
+1490 SKADGAFTVEQLNALAERARI
-1505 AEEQRLMKAN
+1505 AETELQAKAT
-1515 LEAAAS
+1515 LETVNEWVQA
-1521 LQEVQDKAKELLDQI
+1521 LQDEIKARQ
-1536 KKIEDGQ
+1536 DGQ
-1543 KVSEQTMISNANRVV
+1543 KISEQKLIEASNRMIAIQQNIGEM
-1558 QILAKLENVQLVT
+1558 QIRTDFVNKF
-1571 EAITQYMS
+1571 MS
-1579 YSNDGLV
+1579 QSEDGLV
-1586 IKMKDGTSSVRVT
+1586 IGQKDGTSSVRVDN
-1599 TDRIAFYSGG
+1599 DRISFYSSGKEVAYIAQSVLVIDSG
-1609 TETAFISQGYLQIES
+1609 IFTTKLQI
-1624 GVFTLRLR
+1624 GRYR
-1632 IGSFLFEES
+1632 IEQYELNADINVVRYVG
-1641 SKGRLQI
+1641 
-1648 KKIRGIGG
+1648 

>member
-1 MVIITLVIHDSKLH
+1 MLTIHGPDLK
-15 PVLLLDNE
+15 PVLFLDND
-23 KQGTLNYFD
+23 KQGALNYFNHK
-32 DTWTRQLTTGSS
+32 WYRKQKTGSS
-44 VFEFSVYKKTLEGDN
+44 VLEFSVYKKDLLGDS
-59 PLNHKYQ
+59 PLSHKYH

-74 SFVHKD
+74 SFVHKG
-80 KVQLFNIMQIEET
+80 KVQLLNIMKIDEDEKQID
-93 ETTVRCYCENLNLEL
+93 CYCENLNLEL
-108 LNEYCNPY
+108 LNEYCNAY

-129 AFDILNW
+129 QFDILNW
-136 GALTIGTNEVNDKKL
+136 GALTVGTNEVKDKKL
-151 TLEWTG
+151 TLEWTS
-157 QDTKLARLLSIANN
+157 QETKLARLLSIANN

-178 ETQLHNNHTFKA
+178 ETKLNFNHTFKQL
-190 FIVNVYKEYEEGK
+190 IINIYKEYEEGK

-293 AVQYNILPSGIITQL
+293 AVQYNILPSGIICQL
-308 YLESYW
+308 YLESFW
-314 GDSTVGRRD
+314 GDSTVGKRD
-323 NNWAGMTGGAQ
+323 NNWSGMSGGAQ

-379 NVVGKKNI
+379 NVVGKKNL

-393 LFTAGGAKYN
+393 LFRAGGAKYD
-403 YAEAKYQSYTN
+403 YAAAGYQSYTN

-430 LDTIDKLWQTPVQ
+430 LDTIDKLWQTPIK

-512 IGTDYNWGA
+512 IGTDYNWGS
-521 YGWKLER
+521 YGWKLDR
-528 SPNASNLQAGGIYS
+528 SPNAGNLQAGGIYN
-542 VKANFGA
+542 VRANRGA
-549 PFYTGQWGHTGIIK
+549 PFYTTGWGHTGIIK
-563 SVSST
+563 SVSKT

-576 FAGRMY
+576 YAGRMY
-582 VVENSY
+582 VMENSY

-701 ETDSQDVLMSTAL
+701 ETDSQDVLISTAL

-724 ITYEVDG
+724 VTYEVDG
-731 YVDLEIGDVVRI
+731 YVDLELGDVVRI
-743 QDDGYQPP
+743 QDDGYEPP
-751 LILSARVVE
+751 LILTARVTE
-760 QVLSKDN
+760 QEISSTN

-804 IKLATSNGVAFKNGT
+804 IQLATSNGVAFKNGV

-841 KNGDSLIDIG
+841 KNGDSLIEIG
-851 PSLIVKASDFNHVLN
+851 PSLTVKASDFSHVLN
-866 VTVEAY
+866 ITVEAY
-872 INEELV
+872 VNEELV
-878 ATAQVSFTDT
+878 VSTQISFTDT
-888 EDGTDGVGIKSTSVV
+888 EDG
-903 YGLSNSAD
+903 
-911 TQPILWT
+911 
-918 GTIPVA
+918 
-924 GEGQYLWTRKITDY
+924 
-938 TDDAKEDTI
+938 
-947 EYTYSFQGK
+947 
-956 TGVAGTSIKVSKI
+956 
-969 EYQVGA
+969 
-975 SGTVTPSGAWLT
+975 
-987 TIPSV
+987 
-992 PDGQFLWSKTTM
+992 
-1004 SDNSVIYGISKQG
+1004 
-1017 ATGPKGDKGADGVAG
+1017 
-1032 KDGVGVKTTTIT
+1032 
-1044 YGISANE
+1044 
-1051 TTQPTNWTTS
+1051 
-1061 VPALVKGQYLW
+1061 
-1072 TKTVWAYTDSTSETG
+1072 
-1087 YVKTYI
+1087 
-1093 AKDGNNG
+1093 
-1100 SDGIAGKDG
+1100 
-1109 VGIKTT
+1109 
-1115 TITYKASTSG
+1115 
-1125 TVTPNGTW
+1125 
-1133 TSAIPSVPSGQFLW
+1133 
-1147 TKTVWTYTDNTNE
+1147 
-1160 TGYSVA
+1160 
-1166 KMGEKGDKGDAGPQG
+1166 EKGD
-1181 PTGATGLQGPKGD
+1181 
-1194 QGVIGPTGADGKPS
+1194 DGKS
-1208 YTHIAY
+1208 SWTAW
-1214 ATNSTGTTGF
+1214 ANSE
-1224 SVSDN
+1224 
-1229 VGKTYIGMYVD
+1229 
-1240 NLATDSTDPKKY
+1240 
-1252 KWNLIKGADGAQGIA
+1252 
-1267 GPAGKDG
+1267 DG
-1274 KTPYWHTAYANSA
+1274 K
-1287 DGTVDFSVSDSAN
+1287 VDFSITESKN
-1300 KRYIGQ
+1300 RRFIGT
-1306 YTDYDAIDSNDPKKY
+1306 YTGIEQSTNYLDYK
-1321 RWTDMIGTV
+1321 WTDMVGTV

-1338 NGTKSFSGEDWFTSA
+1338 DGTKSFVGSDWFTSA

-1368 KWISAQKVSHA
+1368 KWISGQKVSHA
-1379 KDIMVEQG
+1379 KDIIVEQG

-1422 EAIIKN
+1422 ETIIKN
-1428 VDSNVRRFEI
+1428 VDSSLRRFEI

-1463 TGGFMLVRG
+1463 SGGFMLVRG

-1490 SKADGAFTVEQLNAI
+1490 SKADGGFTVEQLNAI

-1543 KVSEQTMISNANRVV
+1543 KVSEQTMVSNANRVV
-1558 QILAKLENVQLVT
+1558 QILAKLDDVQLVT

-1579 YSNDGLV
+1579 YSEDGLV

-1599 TDRIAFYSGG
+1599 TDRISFYSGG
-1609 TETAFISQGYLQIES
+1609 TETAFISQGFLQIES

>member
-1 MVIITLVIHDSKLH
+1 MVVITLVIHDAKLH

-23 KQGTLNYFD
+23 KQGALNYYD
-32 DTWTRQLTTGSS
+32 DLWTRQLTTGSS
-44 VFEFSVYKKTLEGDN
+44 VFEFSVYKKTLLGDN
-59 PLNHKYQ
+59 PLNHKYHA
-66 VLNDQAFV
+66 LNDQAFV
-74 SFVHKD
+74 SFVHKG
-80 KVQLFNIMQIEET
+80 KVQLFNIMQVEET
-93 ETTVRCYCENLNLEL
+93 ETTIRCFCENLNLEL
-108 LNEYCNPY
+108 LNEYCNAY

-129 AFDILNW
+129 QFDILNW
-136 GALTIGTNEVNDKKL
+136 GALTIGTNEVKDKKL
-151 TLEWTG
+151 TLEWTS
-157 QDTKLARLLSIANN
+157 QETKLARLLSIANN

-178 ETQLHNNHTFKA
+178 ETKLNFNHTFKQL
-190 FIVNVYKEYEEGK
+190 IINIYKEYEEGK

-293 AVQYNILPSGIITQL
+293 AVQYNILPSGIICQL
-308 YLESYW
+308 YRESFW
-314 GDSTVGRRD
+314 GDSTVGKRD
-323 NNWAGMTGGAQ
+323 NNWSGMSGGAQ

-393 LFTAGGAKYN
+393 LFKVGGAKYD
-403 YAEAKYQSYTN
+403 YAAAGYQSYTN

-430 LDTIDKLWQTPVQ
+430 LNTIDKLWQTPVK

-456 TIQALNEA
+456 TIQAINEA
-464 TRLKGRR
+464 TKLKGRR
-471 IGSGQ
+471 VGSGQ
-476 CYALSGWYAK
+476 CYALSAWYAN
-486 KLDGAWIDSSIGG
+486 KLSGPGLGGGVTG

-512 IGTDYNWGA
+512 IGTDYNWGS
-521 YGWKLER
+521 YGWKVDK
-528 SPNASNLQAGGIYS
+528 SPNAGNLKAGGIYN
-542 VKANFGA
+542 VRANRGA
-549 PFYTGQWGHTGIIK
+549 PFYTTGWGHTGIIK
-563 SVSST
+563 SVSKT

-576 FAGRMY
+576 YAGRMY
-582 VVENSY
+582 VMENSY

-701 ETDSQDVLMSTAL
+701 ETDSQDVLISTAL

-724 ITYEVDG
+724 VTYEVDG
-731 YVDLEIGDVVRI
+731 YVDLELGDVVRI
-743 QDDGYQPP
+743 QDDGYESP
-751 LILSARVVE
+751 LILTARVTE
-760 QVLSKDN
+760 QEISITN
-767 PNSNKT
+767 PSSNKT

-804 IKLATSNGVAFKNGT
+804 IKLATSNGVAFKNGV

-841 KNGDSLIDIG
+841 KNGDSLIEIG
-851 PSLIVKASDFNHVLN
+851 PSLTVKASDFSHVLN
-866 VTVEAY
+866 ITVEAY
-872 INEELV
+872 VNEELV
-878 ATAQVSFTDT
+878 VSTQISFTDT
-888 EDGTDGVGIKSTSVV
+888 EDGTDG
-903 YGLSNSAD
+903 
-911 TQPILWT
+911 
-918 GTIPVA
+918 
-924 GEGQYLWTRKITDY
+924 
-938 TDDAKEDTI
+938 
-947 EYTYSFQGK
+947 
-956 TGVAGTSIKVSKI
+956 
-969 EYQVGA
+969 
-975 SGTVTPSGAWLT
+975 
-987 TIPSV
+987 
-992 PDGQFLWSKTTM
+992 
-1004 SDNSVIYGISKQG
+1004 
-1017 ATGPKGDKGADGVAG
+1017 
-1032 KDGVGVKTTTIT
+1032 
-1044 YGISANE
+1044 
-1051 TTQPTNWTTS
+1051 
-1061 VPALVKGQYLW
+1061 
-1072 TKTVWAYTDSTSETG
+1072 
-1087 YVKTYI
+1087 
-1093 AKDGNNG
+1093 
-1100 SDGIAGKDG
+1100 
-1109 VGIKTT
+1109 
-1115 TITYKASTSG
+1115 
-1125 TVTPNGTW
+1125 
-1133 TSAIPSVPSGQFLW
+1133 
-1147 TKTVWTYTDNTNE
+1147 
-1160 TGYSVA
+1160 
-1166 KMGEKGDKGDAGPQG
+1166 EKGD
-1181 PTGATGLQGPKGD
+1181 
-1194 QGVIGPTGADGKPS
+1194 DGKS
-1208 YTHIAY
+1208 SWTAW
-1214 ATNSTGTTGF
+1214 ANSE
-1224 SVSDN
+1224 
-1229 VGKTYIGMYVD
+1229 
-1240 NLATDSTDPKKY
+1240 
-1252 KWNLIKGADGAQGIA
+1252 
-1267 GPAGKDG
+1267 DG
-1274 KTPYWHTAYANSA
+1274 K
-1287 DGTVDFSVSDSAN
+1287 VDFSITESKN
-1300 KRYIGQ
+1300 RRFIGT
-1306 YTDYDAIDSNDPKKY
+1306 YTGIEQSTNYLDYK
-1321 RWTDMIGTV
+1321 WTDMVGTV

-1338 NGTKSFSGEDWFTSA
+1338 DGTKSFSGTDWFTSA

-1368 KWISAQKVSHA
+1368 KWISGQKVSHA
-1379 KDIMVEQG
+1379 KDIIVEQG

-1397 REVAGNLYFYL
+1397 REEAGNLYFYL
-1408 YDIAD
+1408 YDETD
-1413 GFITSDTPR
+1413 DFITSDTPR
-1422 EAIIKN
+1422 ETIIKN

-1451 FAMVSSE
+1451 FAMIASE

-1463 TGGFMLVRG
+1463 SGGFMLVRG

-1490 SKADGAFTVEQLNAI
+1490 SKADGAFTVEQLNALAERARI
-1505 AEEQRLMKAN
+1505 AEAELQSKATLDTVN
-1515 LEAAAS
+1515 DWVKA
-1521 LQEVQDKAKELLDQI
+1521 LQDEIKARE
-1536 KKIEDGQ
+1536 EGQ
-1543 KVSEQTMISNANRVV
+1543 KLSEQKLIDASNRMIAV
-1558 QILAKLENVQLVT
+1558 QQTIGEMQIRTDFVNKF
-1571 EAITQYMS
+1571 MS
-1579 YSNDGLV
+1579 QSEDGLV
-1586 IKMKDGTSSVRVT
+1586 IGQKDGTSSVRVDN
-1599 TDRIAFYSGG
+1599 DRISFYSSGKEVAYIAQSVLVIDSG
-1609 TETAFISQGYLQIES
+1609 IFTTKLQI
-1624 GVFTLRLR
+1624 GRYR
-1632 IGSFLFEES
+1632 IEQYELNPDINVVRYVG
-1641 SKGRLQI
+1641 
-1648 KKIRGIGG
+1648 

>member
-1 MVIITLVIHDSKLH
+1 MVVITLVIHDAKLH

-23 KQGTLNYFD
+23 RQGALNYYD
-32 DTWTRQLTTGSS
+32 DLWTRQLTTGSS
-44 VFEFSVYKKTLEGDN
+44 VFEFSVYKKTLLGDN

-74 SFVHKD
+74 SFVHND
-80 KVQLFNIMQIEET
+80 KVQLFNIMQVEET
-93 ETTVRCYCENLNLEL
+93 ETTIRCFCENLNLEL
-108 LNEYCNPY
+108 LNEYCNAY

-129 AFDILNW
+129 QFDILNW
-136 GALTIGTNEVNDKKL
+136 GALTIGTNEVKDKKL

-178 ETQLHNNHTFKA
+178 ETQLHNNYTFKA
-190 FIVNVYKEYEEGK
+190 FIINIYKEYEEGK

-210 KTDVILRYQKNI
+210 RSDTVLRYQKNI
-222 SGIRKT
+222 AGITKKL
-228 VDKRQIYNAI
+228 DKRQIYNAI

-243 KTVKGERVISNPV
+243 KTVKGERVVSNPV

-265 SNRTYLGGDLKYYG
+265 SNKTYLGGDIKYYG

-308 YLESYW
+308 YLESFW
-314 GDSTVGRRD
+314 GDSTVGKRD
-323 NNWAGMTGGAQ
+323 NNWAGMSGGAQ

-393 LFTAGGAKYN
+393 LFRAGGAKYD
-403 YAEAKYQSYTN
+403 YAAAGYQSYTN

-430 LDTIDKLWQTPVQ
+430 LNTIDKLWQTPVK

-456 TIQALNEA
+456 TIQAINEA
-464 TRLKGRR
+464 TKLKGRR

-521 YGWKLER
+521 YGWKVDK
-528 SPNASNLQAGGIYS
+528 SPNAGNLKAGGIYN
-542 VKANFGA
+542 VRANRGA
-549 PFYTGQWGHTGIIK
+549 PFYTTGWGHTGIIK
-563 SVSST
+563 SVSKT

-608 GMSVNG
+608 GMAVNG

-701 ETDSQDVLMSTAL
+701 ETDSQEVLMSTGL

-731 YVDLEIGDVVRI
+731 YVDLELGDVVRI
-743 QDDGYQPP
+743 QDDGYEPP
-751 LILSARVVE
+751 LILTARVVE
-760 QVLSKDN
+760 QEISITN
-767 PNSNKT
+767 PSSNKT

-799 SIPYE
+799 SIPYD
-804 IKLATSNGVAFKNGT
+804 IQLATSNGVAFKNGV
-819 GESVLTPSLQK
+819 GESVLTPNLQK
-830 NGKDYEAVYFY
+830 NGKDYDAIYFY
-841 KNGDSLIDIG
+841 KNGDSLIEIG
-851 PSLIVKASDFNHVLN
+851 PSLTVKASDFNHVLN
-866 VTVEAY
+866 ITVEAY
-872 INEELV
+872 VNEELV
-878 ATAQVSFTDT
+878 ASTQISFTDT
-888 EDGTDGVGIKSTSVV
+888 EDG
-903 YGLSNSAD
+903 
-911 TQPILWT
+911 
-918 GTIPVA
+918 
-924 GEGQYLWTRKITDY
+924 
-938 TDDAKEDTI
+938 
-947 EYTYSFQGK
+947 
-956 TGVAGTSIKVSKI
+956 
-969 EYQVGA
+969 
-975 SGTVTPSGAWLT
+975 
-987 TIPSV
+987 
-992 PDGQFLWSKTTM
+992 
-1004 SDNSVIYGISKQG
+1004 
-1017 ATGPKGDKGADGVAG
+1017 
-1032 KDGVGVKTTTIT
+1032 
-1044 YGISANE
+1044 
-1051 TTQPTNWTTS
+1051 
-1061 VPALVKGQYLW
+1061 
-1072 TKTVWAYTDSTSETG
+1072 
-1087 YVKTYI
+1087 
-1093 AKDGNNG
+1093 
-1100 SDGIAGKDG
+1100 
-1109 VGIKTT
+1109 
-1115 TITYKASTSG
+1115 
-1125 TVTPNGTW
+1125 
-1133 TSAIPSVPSGQFLW
+1133 
-1147 TKTVWTYTDNTNE
+1147 
-1160 TGYSVA
+1160 
-1166 KMGEKGDKGDAGPQG
+1166 EKGD
-1181 PTGATGLQGPKGD
+1181 
-1194 QGVIGPTGADGKPS
+1194 DGKS
-1208 YTHIAY
+1208 SWTAW
-1214 ATNSTGTTGF
+1214 ANSE
-1224 SVSDN
+1224 
-1229 VGKTYIGMYVD
+1229 
-1240 NLATDSTDPKKY
+1240 
-1252 KWNLIKGADGAQGIA
+1252 
-1267 GPAGKDG
+1267 DG
-1274 KTPYWHTAYANSA
+1274 K
-1287 DGTVDFSVSDSAN
+1287 VDFSITESKN
-1300 KRYIGQ
+1300 RRFIGT
-1306 YTDYDAIDSNDPKKY
+1306 YTGIEQSTNYLDYK
-1321 RWTDMIGTV
+1321 WTDMVGTV

-1338 NGTKSFSGEDWFTSA
+1338 DGTKSFVGTDWFTSA
-1353 TLEDENISNYPFTFK
+1353 TLEDENLSNYPFTLK
-1368 KWISAQKVSHA
+1368 KWTSGQKVSHT

-1387 VTYTFSAYVK
+1387 VTYTFSAYIK
-1397 REVAGNLYFYL
+1397 REQAGNLYFYL
-1408 YDIAD
+1408 YDETD
-1413 GFITSDTPR
+1413 GFITSDTQR
-1422 EAIIKN
+1422 ETIIKN
-1428 VDSNVRRFEI
+1428 VDSSLRRFEI
-1438 TFTPTKTGKIRPR
+1438 TFTPAKTGKIRPR

-1463 TGGFMLVRG
+1463 SGGFMLVRG

-1490 SKADGAFTVEQLNAI
+1490 SKADGAFTVEQLNALAERARI
-1505 AEEQRLMKAN
+1505 AETELQAKAT
-1515 LEAAAS
+1515 LETVNEWVQA
-1521 LQEVQDKAKELLDQI
+1521 LQDEIKARQA
-1536 KKIEDGQ
+1536 GQ
-1543 KVSEQTMISNANRVV
+1543 KISEQKLIEASNRMVAV
-1558 QILAKLENVQLVT
+1558 QQNIGEMQIRTDFVNKF
-1571 EAITQYMS
+1571 MS
-1579 YSNDGLV
+1579 QSEDGLV
-1586 IKMKDGTSSVRVT
+1586 IGQKDGTSSVRVDN
-1599 TDRIAFYSGG
+1599 DRISFYSSGKEVAYIAQSVLVIDSG
-1609 TETAFISQGYLQIES
+1609 IFTTKLQI
-1624 GVFTLRLR
+1624 GRYR
-1632 IGSFLFEES
+1632 IEQYELNADINVVRYVG
-1641 SKGRLQI
+1641 
-1648 KKIRGIGG
+1648 

>member
-1 MVIITLVIHDSKLH
+1 MLTIHGPDLK
-15 PVLLLDNE
+15 PVLFLDND
-23 KQGTLNYFD
+23 KQGALNYFNHK
-32 DTWTRQLTTGSS
+32 WYRKQKTGSS
-44 VFEFSVYKKTLEGDN
+44 VLEFSVYKKDLLGDS
-59 PLNHKYQ
+59 PLSHKYH

-74 SFVHKD
+74 SFVHKG
-80 KVQLFNIMQIEET
+80 KVQLLNIMKIDEDEKQID
-93 ETTVRCYCENLNLEL
+93 CYCENLNLEL
-108 LNEYCNPY
+108 LNEYCNAY

-129 AFDILNW
+129 QFDILSW
-136 GALTIGTNEVNDKKL
+136 GALTVGTNEVKDKKL
-151 TLEWTG
+151 TLEWTS
-157 QDTKLARLLSIANN
+157 QETKLARLLSIANN

-178 ETQLHNNHTFKA
+178 ETKLNFNHTFKQL
-190 FIVNVYKEYEEGK
+190 IINIYKEYEEGK
-203 SYGVGRD
+203 SYGVDRD

-243 KTVKGERVISNPV
+243 KTVRGERVISNPV

-308 YLESYW
+308 YLESFW
-314 GDSTVGRRD
+314 GDSTVGKRD
-323 NNWAGMTGGAQ
+323 NNWAGMSGGAQ

-393 LFTAGGAKYN
+393 LFRAGGAKYD
-403 YAEAKYQSYTN
+403 YAAAGYQSYTN

-430 LDTIDKLWQTPVQ
+430 LNTIDKLWQTPVK

-456 TIQALNEA
+456 TIQAINEA
-464 TRLKGRR
+464 TKLKGRR

-521 YGWKLER
+521 YGWKVDK
-528 SPNASNLQAGGIYS
+528 SPNAGNLKAGGIYN
-542 VKANFGA
+542 VRANRGA
-549 PFYTGQWGHTGIIK
+549 PFYTTGWGHTGIIK
-563 SVSST
+563 SVSKT

-576 FAGRMY
+576 FVGRMY

-588 EINAFARGLQTV
+588 DINSFASGLQTV

-701 ETDSQDVLMSTAL
+701 ETDSQEVLMSTGL

-731 YVDLEIGDVVRI
+731 YVDLELGDVVRI
-743 QDDGYQPP
+743 QDDGYEPP
-751 LILSARVVE
+751 LILTARVVE
-760 QVLSKDN
+760 QEISITN
-767 PNSNKT
+767 PSSNKT

-866 VTVEAY
+866 ITVEAY
-872 INEELV
+872 LNEELV
-878 ATAQVSFTDT
+878 ASTQISFTDT
-888 EDGTDGVGIKSTSVV
+888 EDG
-903 YGLSNSAD
+903 AD
-911 TQPILWT
+911 
-918 GTIPVA
+918 
-924 GEGQYLWTRKITDY
+924 
-938 TDDAKEDTI
+938 
-947 EYTYSFQGK
+947 
-956 TGVAGTSIKVSKI
+956 
-969 EYQVGA
+969 
-975 SGTVTPSGAWLT
+975 
-987 TIPSV
+987 
-992 PDGQFLWSKTTM
+992 
-1004 SDNSVIYGISKQG
+1004 
-1017 ATGPKGDKGADGVAG
+1017 G
-1032 KDGVGVKTTTIT
+1032 KDG
-1044 YGISANE
+1044 A
-1051 TTQPTNWTTS
+1051 P
-1061 VPALVKGQYLW
+1061 
-1072 TKTVWAYTDSTSETG
+1072 
-1087 YVKTYI
+1087 
-1093 AKDGNNG
+1093 
-1100 SDGIAGKDG
+1100 
-1109 VGIKTT
+1109 
-1115 TITYKASTSG
+1115 
-1125 TVTPNGTW
+1125 
-1133 TSAIPSVPSGQFLW
+1133 
-1147 TKTVWTYTDNTNE
+1147 
-1160 TGYSVA
+1160 
-1166 KMGEKGDKGDAGPQG
+1166 GPQG
-1181 PTGATGLQGPKGD
+1181 PPGVNGLQGPKGD
-1194 QGVIGPTGADGKPS
+1194 QGIQGPAGADGKAT

-1214 ATNSTGTTGF
+1214 ALDENGSTGF

-1240 NLATDSTDPKKY
+1240 DNIIDSNDPKKY
-1252 KWNLIKGADGAQGIA
+1252 KWNLIKGADGARGIQ
-1267 GPAGKDG
+1267 GPAGADG
-1274 KTPYWHTAYANSA
+1274 KTPYWHVAYANSS

-1300 KRYIGQ
+1300 KRYIG
-1306 YTDYDAIDSNDPKKY
+1306 
-1321 RWTDMIGTV
+1321 
-1330 VVGTNNLI
+1330 
-1338 NGTKSFSGEDWFTSA
+1338 
-1353 TLEDENISNYPFTFK
+1353 
-1368 KWISAQKVSHA
+1368 
-1379 KDIMVEQG
+1379 
-1387 VTYTFSAYVK
+1387 
-1397 REVAGNLYFYL
+1397 
-1408 YDIAD
+1408 
-1413 GFITSDTPR
+1413 
-1422 EAIIKN
+1422 
-1428 VDSNVRRFEI
+1428 
-1438 TFTPTKTGKIRPR
+1438 
-1451 FAMVSSE
+1451 
-1458 QGSFS
+1458 
-1463 TGGFMLVRG
+1463 
-1472 NKTGD
+1472 
-1477 WQESEAD
+1477 
-1484 KASNLD
+1484 
-1490 SKADGAFTVEQLNAI
+1490 
-1505 AEEQRLMKAN
+1505 
-1515 LEAAAS
+1515 
-1521 LQEVQDKAKELLDQI
+1521 
-1536 KKIEDGQ
+1536 
-1543 KVSEQTMISNANRVV
+1543 
-1558 QILAKLENVQLVT
+1558 
-1571 EAITQYMS
+1571 
-1579 YSNDGLV
+1579 
-1586 IKMKDGTSSVRVT
+1586 
-1599 TDRIAFYSGG
+1599 
-1609 TETAFISQGYLQIES
+1609 
-1624 GVFTLRLR
+1624 
-1632 IGSFLFEES
+1632 
-1641 SKGRLQI
+1641 
-1648 KKIRGIGG
+1648 

>member
-1 MVIITLVIHDSKLH
+1 MVVITLVIHDAKLH

-23 KQGTLNYFD
+23 RQGALNYYD
-32 DTWTRQLTTGSS
+32 DLWTRQLTTGSS
-44 VFEFSVYKKTLEGDN
+44 AFEFSVYKKSLLGDN
-59 PLNHKYQ
+59 PLNHKYHA
-66 VLNDQAFV
+66 LNDQAFV

-80 KVQLFNIMQIEET
+80 KVQLFNIMRVEET
-93 ETTVRCYCENLNLEL
+93 ETTIRCFCENLNLEL
-108 LNEYCNPY
+108 LNEYCNAY

-129 AFDILNW
+129 QFDILNW
-136 GALTIGTNEVNDKKL
+136 GALTIGTNEVKDKKL

-190 FIVNVYKEYEEGK
+190 FIINIYKEYEEGK

-210 KTDVILRYQKNI
+210 RSDTVLRYQKNI
-222 SGIRKT
+222 AGITKKL
-228 VDKRQIYNAI
+228 DKRQIYNAI

-243 KTVKGERVISNPV
+243 KTVKGERVVSNPV

-265 SNRTYLGGDLKYYG
+265 SNRTYLGGDIKYYG

-308 YLESYW
+308 YLESFW

-323 NNWAGMTGGAQ
+323 NNWSGMTGSAQ

-393 LFTAGGAKYN
+393 LFRAGGAKYD
-403 YAEAKYQSYTN
+403 YAAAGYQSYTN
-414 LMTNIRNGIN
+414 LMSNIRNGIN

-512 IGTDYNWGA
+512 IGTDYNWGS
-521 YGWKLER
+521 YGWKVDK
-528 SPNASNLQAGGIYS
+528 SPNAGNLKAGGIYN

-549 PFYTGQWGHTGIIK
+549 PFYTTQWGHTGIIK
-563 SVSST
+563 SVSKT

-576 FAGRMY
+576 YAGRMY
-582 VVENSY
+582 VMENSY

-731 YVDLEIGDVVRI
+731 YVDLELGDVVRI
-743 QDDGYQPP
+743 QDDGYEPP
-751 LILSARVVE
+751 LILTARVVE
-760 QVLSKDN
+760 QEISITN
-767 PNSNKT
+767 PSSNKT

-783 QLASDLI
+783 QLATDLI

-804 IKLATSNGVAFKNGT
+804 ITLATSNGVAFKNGT

-866 VTVEAY
+866 ITVEAY
-872 INEELV
+872 LNEELV
-878 ATAQVSFTDT
+878 ASTQISFTDT
-888 EDGTDGVGIKSTSVV
+888 EDG
-903 YGLSNSAD
+903 
-911 TQPILWT
+911 
-918 GTIPVA
+918 
-924 GEGQYLWTRKITDY
+924 
-938 TDDAKEDTI
+938 
-947 EYTYSFQGK
+947 
-956 TGVAGTSIKVSKI
+956 
-969 EYQVGA
+969 
-975 SGTVTPSGAWLT
+975 
-987 TIPSV
+987 
-992 PDGQFLWSKTTM
+992 
-1004 SDNSVIYGISKQG
+1004 
-1017 ATGPKGDKGADGVAG
+1017 
-1032 KDGVGVKTTTIT
+1032 
-1044 YGISANE
+1044 
-1051 TTQPTNWTTS
+1051 
-1061 VPALVKGQYLW
+1061 
-1072 TKTVWAYTDSTSETG
+1072 
-1087 YVKTYI
+1087 
-1093 AKDGNNG
+1093 
-1100 SDGIAGKDG
+1100 
-1109 VGIKTT
+1109 
-1115 TITYKASTSG
+1115 
-1125 TVTPNGTW
+1125 
-1133 TSAIPSVPSGQFLW
+1133 
-1147 TKTVWTYTDNTNE
+1147 
-1160 TGYSVA
+1160 
-1166 KMGEKGDKGDAGPQG
+1166 EKGD
-1181 PTGATGLQGPKGD
+1181 
-1194 QGVIGPTGADGKPS
+1194 DGKS
-1208 YTHIAY
+1208 SWTAW
-1214 ATNSTGTTGF
+1214 ANSE
-1224 SVSDN
+1224 
-1229 VGKTYIGMYVD
+1229 
-1240 NLATDSTDPKKY
+1240 
-1252 KWNLIKGADGAQGIA
+1252 
-1267 GPAGKDG
+1267 DG
-1274 KTPYWHTAYANSA
+1274 K
-1287 DGTVDFSVSDSAN
+1287 VDFSITESKN
-1300 KRYIGQ
+1300 RRFIGT
-1306 YTDYDAIDSNDPKKY
+1306 YTGIEQSTNYLDYK
-1321 RWTDMIGTV
+1321 WTDMVGTV

-1338 NGTKSFSGEDWFTSA
+1338 DGTKSFFGTDWFTSA
-1353 TLEDENISNYPFTFK
+1353 TLEDENLSNYPFTLK
-1368 KWISAQKVSHA
+1368 KWISGQKVSHA

-1422 EAIIKN
+1422 ETTIKN

-1451 FAMVSSE
+1451 FAMIASE

-1463 TGGFMLVRG
+1463 SGGFMLVRG

-1490 SKADGAFTVEQLNAI
+1490 SKADGDFTVEQLNKLAERARI
-1505 AEEQRLMKAN
+1505 AEAELQSKATLDTVN
-1515 LEAAAS
+1515 DWVKA
-1521 LQEVQDKAKELLDQI
+1521 LQDEIKAREG
-1536 KKIEDGQ
+1536 GQ
-1543 KVSEQTMISNANRVV
+1543 KLSEQKLIDFSNRMIAV
-1558 QILAKLENVQLVT
+1558 QQTIGEMQIRTDFVNKF
-1571 EAITQYMS
+1571 MS
-1579 YSNDGLV
+1579 QSEDGLV
-1586 IKMKDGTSSVRVT
+1586 IGQKDGTSSVRVDN
-1599 TDRIAFYSGG
+1599 DRISFYSSGKEVAYIAQSVLVIDSG
-1609 TETAFISQGYLQIES
+1609 IFTTKLQI
-1624 GVFTLRLR
+1624 GRYR
-1632 IGSFLFEES
+1632 IEQYELNADINVVRYVG
-1641 SKGRLQI
+1641 
-1648 KKIRGIGG
+1648 

>member
-136 GALTIGTNEVNDKKL
+136 GALTIGTNEVKDKKL

-178 ETQLHNNHTFKA
+178 ETQLHNNYTFKA
-190 FIVNVYKEYEEGK
+190 FIINIYKEYEEGK

-210 KTDVILRYQKNI
+210 RSDTVLRYQKNI
-222 SGIRKT
+222 AGITKKL
-228 VDKRQIYNAI
+228 DKRQIYNAI

-243 KTVKGERVISNPV
+243 KTVKGERVVSNPV

-265 SNRTYLGGDLKYYG
+265 SNKTYLGGDIKYYG

-308 YLESYW
+308 YLESFW

-323 NNWAGMTGGAQ
+323 NNWSGMTGGAQ

-393 LFTAGGAKYN
+393 LFRAGGAKYD
-403 YAEAKYQSYTN
+403 YAAAGYQSYTN

-430 LDTIDKLWQTPVQ
+430 LNTIDKLWQTPVQ

-456 TIQALNEA
+456 TMQALNEA

-521 YGWKLER
+521 YGWKLDR
-528 SPNASNLQAGGIYS
+528 SPNAGNLQAGGIYN

-549 PFYTGQWGHTGIIK
+549 PFYTTQWGHTGIIK
-563 SVSST
+563 SVSKT

-576 FAGRMY
+576 FVGRMY

-588 EINAFARGLQTV
+588 DINSFASGLQTV

-614 ATTQQVSGG
+614 ATTQQVTGG

-629 EVVQEAQTE
+629 EVVQEARTE
-638 SYEEEQI
+638 TYEEEQI

-701 ETDSQDVLMSTAL
+701 ETDSQDVLISTAL

-724 ITYEVDG
+724 VTYEVDG
-731 YVDLEIGDVVRI
+731 YVDLELGDVVRI
-743 QDDGYQPP
+743 QDDGYEPP
-751 LILSARVVE
+751 LILTARVTE
-760 QVLSKDN
+760 QEISSTN

-783 QLASDLI
+783 QLATDLI

-804 IKLATSNGVAFKNGT
+804 ITLATSNGVAFKNGT

-866 VTVEAY
+866 ITVEAY
-872 INEELV
+872 LNEELV
-878 ATAQVSFTDT
+878 ASTQISFTDT
-888 EDGTDGVGIKSTSVV
+888 EDG
-903 YGLSNSAD
+903 
-911 TQPILWT
+911 
-918 GTIPVA
+918 
-924 GEGQYLWTRKITDY
+924 
-938 TDDAKEDTI
+938 
-947 EYTYSFQGK
+947 
-956 TGVAGTSIKVSKI
+956 
-969 EYQVGA
+969 
-975 SGTVTPSGAWLT
+975 
-987 TIPSV
+987 
-992 PDGQFLWSKTTM
+992 
-1004 SDNSVIYGISKQG
+1004 
-1017 ATGPKGDKGADGVAG
+1017 
-1032 KDGVGVKTTTIT
+1032 
-1044 YGISANE
+1044 
-1051 TTQPTNWTTS
+1051 
-1061 VPALVKGQYLW
+1061 
-1072 TKTVWAYTDSTSETG
+1072 
-1087 YVKTYI
+1087 
-1093 AKDGNNG
+1093 
-1100 SDGIAGKDG
+1100 
-1109 VGIKTT
+1109 
-1115 TITYKASTSG
+1115 
-1125 TVTPNGTW
+1125 
-1133 TSAIPSVPSGQFLW
+1133 
-1147 TKTVWTYTDNTNE
+1147 
-1160 TGYSVA
+1160 
-1166 KMGEKGDKGDAGPQG
+1166 EKGD
-1181 PTGATGLQGPKGD
+1181 
-1194 QGVIGPTGADGKPS
+1194 DGKS
-1208 YTHIAY
+1208 SWTAW
-1214 ATNSTGTTGF
+1214 ANSE
-1224 SVSDN
+1224 
-1229 VGKTYIGMYVD
+1229 
-1240 NLATDSTDPKKY
+1240 
-1252 KWNLIKGADGAQGIA
+1252 
-1267 GPAGKDG
+1267 DG
-1274 KTPYWHTAYANSA
+1274 K
-1287 DGTVDFSVSDSAN
+1287 VDFSITESKN
-1300 KRYIGQ
+1300 RRFIGT
-1306 YTDYDAIDSNDPKKY
+1306 YTGIEQSTNYLDYK
-1321 RWTDMIGTV
+1321 WTDMVGTV

-1338 NGTKSFSGEDWFTSA
+1338 DGTKSFFGTDWFTSA
-1353 TLEDENISNYPFTFK
+1353 TLEDENLSNCPFTLK
-1368 KWISAQKVSHA
+1368 KWISGQKVSHA

-1422 EAIIKN
+1422 ETIIKN
-1428 VDSNVRRFEI
+1428 VDSSLRRFEI
-1438 TFTPTKTGKIRPR
+1438 TFTPTKTGRIRPR

-1463 TGGFMLVRG
+1463 SGGFMLVRG

-1490 SKADGAFTVEQLNAI
+1490 SKADEAFTVEQLNALAERARI
-1505 AEEQRLMKAN
+1505 AEAELQSKATLDTVN
-1515 LEAAAS
+1515 DWVKA
-1521 LQEVQDKAKELLDQI
+1521 LQDEIKAREG
-1536 KKIEDGQ
+1536 GQ
-1543 KVSEQTMISNANRVV
+1543 KLSEQKLIDFSNRMIAV
-1558 QILAKLENVQLVT
+1558 QQTIGEMQIRTDFVNKF
-1571 EAITQYMS
+1571 MS
-1579 YSNDGLV
+1579 QSEDGLV
-1586 IKMKDGTSSVRVT
+1586 IGQKDGTSSVRVDN
-1599 TDRIAFYSGG
+1599 DRISFYSSGKEVAYIAQSVLVIDSG
-1609 TETAFISQGYLQIES
+1609 IFTTKLQI
-1624 GVFTLRLR
+1624 GRYR
-1632 IGSFLFEES
+1632 IEQYELNADINVVRYVG
-1641 SKGRLQI
+1641 
-1648 KKIRGIGG
+1648 

>member
-136 GALTIGTNEVNDKKL
+136 GALTIGTNEVKDKRL
-151 TLEWTG
+151 TLEWTV

-171 FDAEIEF
+171 FDAEVEF

-190 FIVNVYKEYEEGK
+190 FIINIYKEYEEGK

-210 KTDVILRYQKNI
+210 RSDTVLRYQKNI
-222 SGIRKT
+222 AGITKKL
-228 VDKRQIYNAI
+228 DKRQIYNAI

-243 KTVKGERVISNPV
+243 KTVKGERVVSNPV

-265 SNRTYLGGDLKYYG
+265 SNKTYLGGDIKYYG

-308 YLESYW
+308 YLESFW
-314 GDSTVGRRD
+314 GDSTVGKRD
-323 NNWAGMTGGAQ
+323 NNWSGMSGGAQ

-349 ANEGGTYMHYAS
+349 ANEGGSYMHYAS

-379 NVVGKKNI
+379 NVVGKKNL

-393 LFTAGGAKYN
+393 LFRAGGAKYD
-403 YAEAKYQSYTN
+403 YAAAGYQSYTN

-430 LDTIDKLWQTPVQ
+430 LNTIDKLWQTPVQ

-456 TIQALNEA
+456 TMQALNEA

-521 YGWKLER
+521 YGWKLDR
-528 SPNASNLQAGGIYS
+528 SPNAGNLQAGGIYN

-549 PFYTGQWGHTGIIK
+549 PFYTTQWGHTGIIK
-563 SVSST
+563 SVSKT

-576 FAGRMY
+576 YAGRMY
-582 VVENSY
+582 VMENSY

-629 EVVQEAQTE
+629 EVVQEARTE
-638 SYEEEQI
+638 TYEEEQI

-701 ETDSQDVLMSTAL
+701 ETDSQDVLISTAL

-724 ITYEVDG
+724 VTYEVDG
-731 YVDLEIGDVVRI
+731 YVDLELGDVVRI
-743 QDDGYQPP
+743 QDDGYEPT
-751 LILSARVVE
+751 LILTARVIE
-760 QVLSKDN
+760 QEISITN
-767 PNSNKT
+767 PSSNKT

-804 IKLATSNGVAFKNGT
+804 IQLATSNGVAFKNGV

-841 KNGDSLIDIG
+841 KNGDSLIEIG
-851 PSLIVKASDFNHVLN
+851 PSLTVKASDFNHVLN
-866 VTVEAY
+866 ITVEAY
-872 INEELV
+872 VNEELV
-878 ATAQVSFTDT
+878 ASTQISFTDT
-888 EDGTDGVGIKSTSVV
+888 EDGTDG
-903 YGLSNSAD
+903 
-911 TQPILWT
+911 
-918 GTIPVA
+918 
-924 GEGQYLWTRKITDY
+924 
-938 TDDAKEDTI
+938 
-947 EYTYSFQGK
+947 
-956 TGVAGTSIKVSKI
+956 
-969 EYQVGA
+969 
-975 SGTVTPSGAWLT
+975 
-987 TIPSV
+987 
-992 PDGQFLWSKTTM
+992 
-1004 SDNSVIYGISKQG
+1004 
-1017 ATGPKGDKGADGVAG
+1017 
-1032 KDGVGVKTTTIT
+1032 
-1044 YGISANE
+1044 
-1051 TTQPTNWTTS
+1051 
-1061 VPALVKGQYLW
+1061 
-1072 TKTVWAYTDSTSETG
+1072 
-1087 YVKTYI
+1087 
-1093 AKDGNNG
+1093 
-1100 SDGIAGKDG
+1100 
-1109 VGIKTT
+1109 
-1115 TITYKASTSG
+1115 
-1125 TVTPNGTW
+1125 
-1133 TSAIPSVPSGQFLW
+1133 
-1147 TKTVWTYTDNTNE
+1147 
-1160 TGYSVA
+1160 
-1166 KMGEKGDKGDAGPQG
+1166 EKGD
-1181 PTGATGLQGPKGD
+1181 
-1194 QGVIGPTGADGKPS
+1194 DGKS
-1208 YTHIAY
+1208 SWTAW
-1214 ATNSTGTTGF
+1214 ANSE
-1224 SVSDN
+1224 
-1229 VGKTYIGMYVD
+1229 
-1240 NLATDSTDPKKY
+1240 
-1252 KWNLIKGADGAQGIA
+1252 
-1267 GPAGKDG
+1267 DG
-1274 KTPYWHTAYANSA
+1274 K
-1287 DGTVDFSVSDSAN
+1287 VDFSITESKN
-1300 KRYIGQ
+1300 RRFIGT
-1306 YTDYDAIDSNDPKKY
+1306 YTGIEQSTNYLDYK
-1321 RWTDMIGTV
+1321 WTDMVGTV

-1338 NGTKSFSGEDWFTSA
+1338 DGTKSFVGTDWFTSA
-1353 TLEDENISNYPFTFK
+1353 TLEDENLSNYPFTLK
-1368 KWISAQKVSHA
+1368 KWTSGQKVSHA

-1413 GFITSDTPR
+1413 GFITSDTAR
-1422 EAIIKN
+1422 ETIIKN
-1428 VDSNVRRFEI
+1428 VNSNVRRFEI
-1438 TFTPTKTGKIRPR
+1438 TFTPTKAGKIRPR
-1451 FAMVSSE
+1451 FAMIASE

-1490 SKADGAFTVEQLNAI
+1490 SKADGDFTVEQLNKLAERARI
-1505 AEEQRLMKAN
+1505 AEAELQSKATLDTVN
-1515 LEAAAS
+1515 GWVKA
-1521 LQEVQDKAKELLDQI
+1521 LQDEIKARE
-1536 KKIEDGQ
+1536 EGQ
-1543 KVSEQTMISNANRVV
+1543 KLSEQKLIDASNRMIAV
-1558 QILAKLENVQLVT
+1558 QQTIGEMQIRTDFVNKF
-1571 EAITQYMS
+1571 MS
-1579 YSNDGLV
+1579 QSEDGLV
-1586 IKMKDGTSSVRVT
+1586 IGQKDGTSSVRVDN
-1599 TDRIAFYSGG
+1599 DRISFYSSGKEVAYIAQSVLVIDSG
-1609 TETAFISQGYLQIES
+1609 IFTTKLQI
-1624 GVFTLRLR
+1624 GRYR
-1632 IGSFLFEES
+1632 IEQYELNPDINVVRYVG
-1641 SKGRLQI
+1641 
-1648 KKIRGIGG
+1648 

>member
-15 PVLLLDNE
+15 PVLLLDND
-23 KQGTLNYFD
+23 KQGALNYYD
-32 DTWTRQLTTGSS
+32 DLWTRQLTTGSS
-44 VFEFSVYKKTLEGDN
+44 AFEFSVYKKTLLGDN
-59 PLNHKYQ
+59 PLNHKYHA
-66 VLNDQAFV
+66 LNDQAFV
-74 SFVHKD
+74 SFVHKG
-80 KVQLFNIMQIEET
+80 KVQLFNIMQVEET
-93 ETTVRCYCENLNLEL
+93 ETKIHCYCENLNLEL
-108 LNEYCNPY
+108 LNEYCNAY

-129 AFDILNW
+129 QFDILNW
-136 GALTIGTNEVNDKKL
+136 GALTIGTNEVKDKKL

-171 FDAEIEF
+171 FDAEVEF

-190 FIVNVYKEYEEGK
+190 FIVNVYKEYEEGV

-210 KTDVILRYQKNI
+210 RSDIVLRYQKNVT
-222 SGIRKT
+222 GITKKL
-228 VDKRQIYNAI
+228 DKRQIYNAI

-308 YLESYW
+308 YLESFW
-314 GDSTVGRRD
+314 GDSTVGKRD
-323 NNWAGMTGGAQ
+323 NNWAGMSGGAQ

-393 LFTAGGAKYN
+393 LFRAGGAKYD
-403 YAEAKYQSYTN
+403 YAAAGYQSYTN

-430 LDTIDKLWQTPVQ
+430 LNTIDKLWQTPVQ

-456 TIQALNEA
+456 TMQALNEA

-486 KLDGAWIDSSIGG
+486 KLDGAWIDSSVGG

-521 YGWKLER
+521 YGWKLDR
-528 SPNASNLQAGGIYS
+528 SPNAGNLQAGGIYN

-549 PFYTGQWGHTGIIK
+549 PFYTTQWGHTGIIK
-563 SVSST
+563 SVSKT

-576 FAGRMY
+576 YAGRMY
-582 VVENSY
+582 VMENSY

-614 ATTQQVSGG
+614 ATTQQVTGG

-638 SYEEEQI
+638 TYEEEQI

-701 ETDSQDVLMSTAL
+701 ETDSQEVLMSTGL

-731 YVDLEIGDVVRI
+731 YVDLELGDVVRI
-743 QDDGYQPP
+743 QDDGYEPP
-751 LILSARVVE
+751 LILTARVIE
-760 QVLSKDN
+760 QEISITN
-767 PNSNKT
+767 PSSNKT

-799 SIPYE
+799 SIPYD
-804 IKLATSNGVAFKNGT
+804 IQLATSNGVAFKNGV
-819 GESVLTPSLQK
+819 GESVLTPNLQK
-830 NGKDYEAVYFY
+830 NGKDYDAIYFY
-841 KNGDSLIDIG
+841 KNGDSLIEIG
-851 PSLIVKASDFNHVLN
+851 PSLTVKASDFNHVLN
-866 VTVEAY
+866 ITVEAY
-872 INEELV
+872 VNEELV
-878 ATAQVSFTDT
+878 ASTQISFTDT
-888 EDGTDGVGIKSTSVV
+888 EDG
-903 YGLSNSAD
+903 
-911 TQPILWT
+911 
-918 GTIPVA
+918 
-924 GEGQYLWTRKITDY
+924 
-938 TDDAKEDTI
+938 
-947 EYTYSFQGK
+947 
-956 TGVAGTSIKVSKI
+956 
-969 EYQVGA
+969 
-975 SGTVTPSGAWLT
+975 
-987 TIPSV
+987 
-992 PDGQFLWSKTTM
+992 
-1004 SDNSVIYGISKQG
+1004 
-1017 ATGPKGDKGADGVAG
+1017 
-1032 KDGVGVKTTTIT
+1032 
-1044 YGISANE
+1044 
-1051 TTQPTNWTTS
+1051 
-1061 VPALVKGQYLW
+1061 
-1072 TKTVWAYTDSTSETG
+1072 
-1087 YVKTYI
+1087 
-1093 AKDGNNG
+1093 
-1100 SDGIAGKDG
+1100 
-1109 VGIKTT
+1109 
-1115 TITYKASTSG
+1115 
-1125 TVTPNGTW
+1125 
-1133 TSAIPSVPSGQFLW
+1133 
-1147 TKTVWTYTDNTNE
+1147 
-1160 TGYSVA
+1160 
-1166 KMGEKGDKGDAGPQG
+1166 EKGD
-1181 PTGATGLQGPKGD
+1181 
-1194 QGVIGPTGADGKPS
+1194 DGKS
-1208 YTHIAY
+1208 SWTAW
-1214 ATNSTGTTGF
+1214 ANSE
-1224 SVSDN
+1224 
-1229 VGKTYIGMYVD
+1229 
-1240 NLATDSTDPKKY
+1240 
-1252 KWNLIKGADGAQGIA
+1252 
-1267 GPAGKDG
+1267 DG
-1274 KTPYWHTAYANSA
+1274 K
-1287 DGTVDFSVSDSAN
+1287 VDFSITESKN
-1300 KRYIGQ
+1300 RRFIGT
-1306 YTDYDAIDSNDPKKY
+1306 YTGIEQSTNYLDYK
-1321 RWTDMIGTV
+1321 WTDMVGTV

-1338 NGTKSFSGEDWFTSA
+1338 DGTKSFVGTDWSTSA
-1353 TLEDENISNYPFTFK
+1353 TLEDENISNYPFTLK
-1368 KWISAQKVSHA
+1368 KWISGQKVSYA
-1379 KDIMVEQG
+1379 KDIIVEQG

-1408 YDIAD
+1408 YDTTD

-1422 EAIIKN
+1422 ETIIKN
-1428 VDSNVRRFEI
+1428 VDSSLRRFEI

-1458 QGSFS
+1458 QGGFSF
-1463 TGGFMLVRG
+1463 GGFMLVRG

>member
-1 MVIITLVIHDSKLH
+1 MLTIHGPDLK
-15 PVLLLDNE
+15 PVLFLDND
-23 KQGTLNYFD
+23 KQGALNYFNHK
-32 DTWTRQLTTGSS
+32 WYRKQKTGSS
-44 VFEFSVYKKTLEGDN
+44 VLEFSVYKKDLLGDS
-59 PLNHKYQ
+59 PLSHKYH

-74 SFVHKD
+74 SFVHKG
-80 KVQLFNIMQIEET
+80 KVQLLNIMKIDEDEKQID
-93 ETTVRCYCENLNLEL
+93 CYCENLNLEL
-108 LNEYCNPY
+108 LNEYCNAY

-129 AFDILNW
+129 QFDILNW
-136 GALTIGTNEVNDKKL
+136 GALTVGTNEVKDKKL
-151 TLEWTG
+151 TLEWTS
-157 QDTKLARLLSIANN
+157 QETKLARLLSIANN

-178 ETQLHNNHTFKA
+178 ETKLNFNHTFKQL
-190 FIVNVYKEYEEGK
+190 IINIYKEYEEGK

-243 KTVKGERVISNPV
+243 KTVKGERVVSNPV

-265 SNRTYLGGDLKYYG
+265 SNKTYLGGDIKYYG

-308 YLESYW
+308 YLESFW

-323 NNWAGMTGGAQ
+323 NNWSGMTGGAQ

-379 NVVGKKNI
+379 NVVGKKNL

-393 LFTAGGAKYN
+393 LFRAGGAKYD
-403 YAEAKYQSYTN
+403 YAAAGYQSYTN

-430 LDTIDKLWQTPVQ
+430 LNTIDKLWQTPVQ

-456 TIQALNEA
+456 TMQALNEA

-521 YGWKLER
+521 YGWKLDR
-528 SPNASNLQAGGIYS
+528 SPNAGNLQAGGIYN

-549 PFYTGQWGHTGIIK
+549 PFYTTQWGHTGIIK
-563 SVSST
+563 SVSKT

-576 FAGRMY
+576 YAGRMY
-582 VVENSY
+582 VMENSY

-701 ETDSQDVLMSTAL
+701 ETDSQEVLMSTGL
-714 KDLKAHAYPA
+714 KDLKAHAYPSV
-724 ITYEVDG
+724 TYEVDG
-731 YVDLEIGDVVRI
+731 YVDLELGDVVRI
-743 QDDGYQPP
+743 QDDGYEPP
-751 LILSARVVE
+751 LILTARVIE
-760 QVLSKDN
+760 QEISITN
-767 PNSNKT
+767 PSSNKT

-804 IKLATSNGVAFKNGT
+804 IQLATSNGVAFKNGV

-841 KNGDSLIDIG
+841 KNGDSLIEIG
-851 PSLIVKASDFNHVLN
+851 PSLTVKASDFNHVLN

-872 INEELV
+872 LNEELV
-878 ATAQVSFTDT
+878 ASTQISFTDT
-888 EDGTDGVGIKSTSVV
+888 EDG
-903 YGLSNSAD
+903 
-911 TQPILWT
+911 
-918 GTIPVA
+918 
-924 GEGQYLWTRKITDY
+924 
-938 TDDAKEDTI
+938 
-947 EYTYSFQGK
+947 
-956 TGVAGTSIKVSKI
+956 
-969 EYQVGA
+969 
-975 SGTVTPSGAWLT
+975 
-987 TIPSV
+987 
-992 PDGQFLWSKTTM
+992 
-1004 SDNSVIYGISKQG
+1004 
-1017 ATGPKGDKGADGVAG
+1017 
-1032 KDGVGVKTTTIT
+1032 
-1044 YGISANE
+1044 
-1051 TTQPTNWTTS
+1051 
-1061 VPALVKGQYLW
+1061 
-1072 TKTVWAYTDSTSETG
+1072 
-1087 YVKTYI
+1087 
-1093 AKDGNNG
+1093 
-1100 SDGIAGKDG
+1100 
-1109 VGIKTT
+1109 
-1115 TITYKASTSG
+1115 
-1125 TVTPNGTW
+1125 
-1133 TSAIPSVPSGQFLW
+1133 
-1147 TKTVWTYTDNTNE
+1147 
-1160 TGYSVA
+1160 
-1166 KMGEKGDKGDAGPQG
+1166 EKGD
-1181 PTGATGLQGPKGD
+1181 
-1194 QGVIGPTGADGKPS
+1194 DGKS
-1208 YTHIAY
+1208 SWTAW
-1214 ATNSTGTTGF
+1214 ANSE
-1224 SVSDN
+1224 
-1229 VGKTYIGMYVD
+1229 
-1240 NLATDSTDPKKY
+1240 
-1252 KWNLIKGADGAQGIA
+1252 
-1267 GPAGKDG
+1267 DG
-1274 KTPYWHTAYANSA
+1274 K
-1287 DGTVDFSVSDSAN
+1287 VDFSITESKN
-1300 KRYIGQ
+1300 RRFIGT
-1306 YTDYDAIDSNDPKKY
+1306 YTGIEQSTNYLDYK
-1321 RWTDMIGTV
+1321 WTDMSANVVIGTQ
-1330 VVGTNNLI
+1330 NLLD
-1338 NGTKSFSGEDWFTSA
+1338 GTKSFSGSWFTEG
-1353 TLEDENISNYPFTFK
+1353 TIFETTKISEYPFEFK
-1368 KWISAQKVSHA
+1368 KWKSGNKVSHTIEFDVKA
-1379 KDIMVEQG
+1379 G
-1387 VTYTFSAYVK
+1387 VTYTFTAAIA
-1397 REVAGNLYFYL
+1397 RENAGRLYFYL
-1408 YDIAD
+1408 YDLFANH
-1413 GFITSDTPR
+1413 ITSNTPR
-1422 EAIIKN
+1422 ETIIEN
-1428 VDSNVRRFEI
+1428 VTTDIQMFKV
-1438 TFTPTKTGKIRPR
+1438 TFVPLRDGKIKPR
-1451 FAMVSSE
+1451 FAMLASDA
-1458 QGSFS
+1458 GWFM
-1463 TGGFMLVRG
+1463 TGGYMLVKG
-1472 NKTGD
+1472 NKSGD

-1490 SKADGAFTVEQLNAI
+1490 SKADGAFTVERLNALAERARI
-1505 AEEQRLMKAN
+1505 AEAELQSKATLDTVN
-1515 LEAAAS
+1515 DWVKA
-1521 LQEVQDKAKELLDQI
+1521 LQDEIKARE
-1536 KKIEDGQ
+1536 EGQ
-1543 KVSEQTMISNANRVV
+1543 KLSEQKLIDSSNRMIAV
-1558 QILAKLENVQLVT
+1558 QQTIGEMQVRTDFVT
-1571 EAITQYMS
+1571 KYMS
-1579 YSNDGLV
+1579 QSEDGLV
-1586 IKMKDGTSSVRVT
+1586 IGQKDGTSSVRVDN
-1599 TDRIAFYSGG
+1599 DRISFYSSGKEVAYIAQSVLVIDSG
-1609 TETAFISQGYLQIES
+1609 IFTTKLQI
-1624 GVFTLRLR
+1624 GRYR
-1632 IGSFLFEES
+1632 IEQYELNPDINVVRYVG
-1641 SKGRLQI
+1641 
-1648 KKIRGIGG
+1648 

>member
-136 GALTIGTNEVNDKKL
+136 GALTIGTNEVKDKKL

-178 ETQLHNNHTFKA
+178 ETQLHNNYTFKA
-190 FIVNVYKEYEEGK
+190 FIINIYKEYEEGK

-210 KTDVILRYQKNI
+210 RSDTVLRYQKNI
-222 SGIRKT
+222 AGITKKL
-228 VDKRQIYNAI
+228 DKRQIYNAI

-243 KTVKGERVISNPV
+243 KTVKGERVVSNPV

-265 SNRTYLGGDLKYYG
+265 SNKTYLGGDIKYYG

-308 YLESYW
+308 YLESFW
-314 GDSTVGRRD
+314 GDSTVGKRD
-323 NNWAGMTGGAQ
+323 NNWAGMSGGAQ

-393 LFTAGGAKYN
+393 LFRAGGAKYD
-403 YAEAKYQSYTN
+403 YAAAGYQSYTN

-456 TIQALNEA
+456 TMQALNEA

-512 IGTDYNWGA
+512 IGTDYNWGS
-521 YGWKLER
+521 YGWKVDK
-528 SPNASNLQAGGIYS
+528 SPNAGNLKAGGIYN
-542 VKANFGA
+542 VRANRGA
-549 PFYTGQWGHTGIIK
+549 PFYTTGWGHTGIIK
-563 SVSST
+563 SVSKT

-576 FAGRMY
+576 FVGRMY

-588 EINAFARGLQTV
+588 DINSFASGLQTV

-614 ATTQQVSGG
+614 ATTQQITGG

-638 SYEEEQI
+638 TYEEEQI

-701 ETDSQDVLMSTAL
+701 ETDSQDVLISTAL

-724 ITYEVDG
+724 VTYEVDG
-731 YVDLEIGDVVRI
+731 YVDLELGDVVRI
-743 QDDGYQPP
+743 QDDGYEPP
-751 LILSARVVE
+751 LILTARVTE
-760 QVLSKDN
+760 QEISITN
-767 PNSNKT
+767 PSSNKT

-804 IKLATSNGVAFKNGT
+804 ITLATSNGVAFKNGT

-830 NGKDYEAVYFY
+830 NGKDYDAIYFY
-841 KNGDSLIDIG
+841 KNGDSLIEIG
-851 PSLIVKASDFNHVLN
+851 PSLTVKASDFNHVLN
-866 VTVEAY
+866 ITVEAY
-872 INEELV
+872 VNEELV
-878 ATAQVSFTDT
+878 ASTQISFTDT
-888 EDGTDGVGIKSTSVV
+888 EDG
-903 YGLSNSAD
+903 
-911 TQPILWT
+911 
-918 GTIPVA
+918 
-924 GEGQYLWTRKITDY
+924 
-938 TDDAKEDTI
+938 
-947 EYTYSFQGK
+947 
-956 TGVAGTSIKVSKI
+956 
-969 EYQVGA
+969 
-975 SGTVTPSGAWLT
+975 
-987 TIPSV
+987 
-992 PDGQFLWSKTTM
+992 
-1004 SDNSVIYGISKQG
+1004 
-1017 ATGPKGDKGADGVAG
+1017 
-1032 KDGVGVKTTTIT
+1032 
-1044 YGISANE
+1044 
-1051 TTQPTNWTTS
+1051 
-1061 VPALVKGQYLW
+1061 
-1072 TKTVWAYTDSTSETG
+1072 
-1087 YVKTYI
+1087 
-1093 AKDGNNG
+1093 
-1100 SDGIAGKDG
+1100 
-1109 VGIKTT
+1109 
-1115 TITYKASTSG
+1115 
-1125 TVTPNGTW
+1125 
-1133 TSAIPSVPSGQFLW
+1133 
-1147 TKTVWTYTDNTNE
+1147 
-1160 TGYSVA
+1160 
-1166 KMGEKGDKGDAGPQG
+1166 EKGD
-1181 PTGATGLQGPKGD
+1181 
-1194 QGVIGPTGADGKPS
+1194 DGKS
-1208 YTHIAY
+1208 SWTAW
-1214 ATNSTGTTGF
+1214 ANSE
-1224 SVSDN
+1224 
-1229 VGKTYIGMYVD
+1229 
-1240 NLATDSTDPKKY
+1240 
-1252 KWNLIKGADGAQGIA
+1252 
-1267 GPAGKDG
+1267 DG
-1274 KTPYWHTAYANSA
+1274 K
-1287 DGTVDFSVSDSAN
+1287 VDFSITESKN
-1300 KRYIGQ
+1300 RRFIGT
-1306 YTDYDAIDSNDPKKY
+1306 YTGIEQSTNYLDYK
-1321 RWTDMIGTV
+1321 WTDMVGTV

-1338 NGTKSFSGEDWFTSA
+1338 DGTKSFVGTDWFTSA
-1353 TLEDENISNYPFTFK
+1353 TLEDENLSNYPFTLK
-1368 KWISAQKVSHA
+1368 KWTSGQKVSHT

-1387 VTYTFSAYVK
+1387 VTYTFSAYIK
-1397 REVAGNLYFYL
+1397 REQAGNLYFYL
-1408 YDIAD
+1408 YDETD
-1413 GFITSDTPR
+1413 GFITSDTQR
-1422 EAIIKN
+1422 ETIIKN
-1428 VDSNVRRFEI
+1428 VDSSLRRFEI
-1438 TFTPTKTGKIRPR
+1438 TFTPAKTGKIRPR

-1463 TGGFMLVRG
+1463 SGGFMLVRG

-1490 SKADGAFTVEQLNAI
+1490 SKADGAFTVEQLNALAERARI
-1505 AEEQRLMKAN
+1505 AETELQAKAT
-1515 LEAAAS
+1515 LETVNEWVQA
-1521 LQEVQDKAKELLDQI
+1521 LQDEIKARQA
-1536 KKIEDGQ
+1536 GQ
-1543 KVSEQTMISNANRVV
+1543 KISEQKLIEASNRMVAV
-1558 QILAKLENVQLVT
+1558 QQNIGEMQIRTDFVNKF
-1571 EAITQYMS
+1571 MS
-1579 YSNDGLV
+1579 QSEDGLV
-1586 IKMKDGTSSVRVT
+1586 IGQKDGTSSVRVDN
-1599 TDRIAFYSGG
+1599 DRISFYSSGKEVAYIAQSVLVIDSG
-1609 TETAFISQGYLQIES
+1609 IFTTKLQI
-1624 GVFTLRLR
+1624 GRYR
-1632 IGSFLFEES
+1632 IEQYELNADINVVRYVG
-1641 SKGRLQI
+1641 
-1648 KKIRGIGG
+1648 

>member
-1 MVIITLVIHDSKLH
+1 MLTIHGPDLK
-15 PVLLLDNE
+15 PVLFLDND
-23 KQGTLNYFD
+23 KQGALNYFNHK
-32 DTWTRQLTTGSS
+32 WYRKQKTGSS
-44 VFEFSVYKKTLEGDN
+44 VLEFSVYKKDLLGDS
-59 PLNHKYQ
+59 PLSHKYH

-74 SFVHKD
+74 SFVHKG
-80 KVQLFNIMQIEET
+80 KVQLLNIMKIDEDEKQID
-93 ETTVRCYCENLNLEL
+93 CYCENLNLEL
-108 LNEYCNPY
+108 LNEYCNAY

-129 AFDILNW
+129 QFDILNW
-136 GALTIGTNEVNDKKL
+136 GALTVGTNEVKDKKL
-151 TLEWTG
+151 TLEWTS
-157 QDTKLARLLSIANN
+157 QETKLARLLSIANN

-178 ETQLHNNHTFKA
+178 ETKLNFNHTFKQL
-190 FIVNVYKEYEEGK
+190 IINIYKEYEEGK

-243 KTVKGERVISNPV
+243 KNVKGERVISNPV

-308 YLESYW
+308 YLESFW

-323 NNWAGMTGGAQ
+323 NNWSGMTGGAQ

-393 LFTAGGAKYN
+393 LFRAGGAKYD
-403 YAEAKYQSYTN
+403 YAAAGYQSYTN

-430 LDTIDKLWQTPVQ
+430 LNTIDKLWQTPVQ

-456 TIQALNEA
+456 TMQALNEA

-521 YGWKLER
+521 YGWKLDR
-528 SPNASNLQAGGIYS
+528 SPNAGNLQAGGIYN

-549 PFYTGQWGHTGIIK
+549 PFYTTQWGHTGIIK
-563 SVSST
+563 SVSKT

-576 FAGRMY
+576 FVGRMY

-588 EINAFARGLQTV
+588 DINSFASGLQTV

-614 ATTQQVSGG
+614 ATTQQVTGG

-629 EVVQEAQTE
+629 EVVQEARTE
-638 SYEEEQI
+638 TYEEEQI

-701 ETDSQDVLMSTAL
+701 ETDSQEVLMSTGL

-731 YVDLEIGDVVRI
+731 YVDLELGDVVRI
-743 QDDGYQPP
+743 QDDGYEPP
-751 LILSARVVE
+751 LILTARVVE
-760 QVLSKDN
+760 QEISITN
-767 PNSNKT
+767 PSSNKT

-866 VTVEAY
+866 ITVEAY
-872 INEELV
+872 LNEELV
-878 ATAQVSFTDT
+878 ASTQISFTDT
-888 EDGTDGVGIKSTSVV
+888 EDG
-903 YGLSNSAD
+903 AD
-911 TQPILWT
+911 
-918 GTIPVA
+918 
-924 GEGQYLWTRKITDY
+924 
-938 TDDAKEDTI
+938 
-947 EYTYSFQGK
+947 
-956 TGVAGTSIKVSKI
+956 
-969 EYQVGA
+969 
-975 SGTVTPSGAWLT
+975 
-987 TIPSV
+987 
-992 PDGQFLWSKTTM
+992 
-1004 SDNSVIYGISKQG
+1004 
-1017 ATGPKGDKGADGVAG
+1017 G
-1032 KDGVGVKTTTIT
+1032 KDGL
-1044 YGISANE
+1044 
-1051 TTQPTNWTTS
+1051 P
-1061 VPALVKGQYLW
+1061 
-1072 TKTVWAYTDSTSETG
+1072 
-1087 YVKTYI
+1087 
-1093 AKDGNNG
+1093 
-1100 SDGIAGKDG
+1100 
-1109 VGIKTT
+1109 
-1115 TITYKASTSG
+1115 
-1125 TVTPNGTW
+1125 
-1133 TSAIPSVPSGQFLW
+1133 
-1147 TKTVWTYTDNTNE
+1147 
-1160 TGYSVA
+1160 
-1166 KMGEKGDKGDAGPQG
+1166 GPQG
-1181 PTGATGLQGPKGD
+1181 PPGIDGLQGPRGE
-1194 QGVIGPTGADGKPS
+1194 QGIPGPAGADGKAT

-1214 ATNSTGTTGF
+1214 ALDETGTTGF

-1229 VGKTYIGMYVD
+1229 TGKTYIGMYVD
-1240 NLATDSTDPKKY
+1240 DNIIDSNDPKKY
-1252 KWNLIKGADGAQGIA
+1252 KWNLIKGADGARGIQ
-1267 GPAGKDG
+1267 GPAGADG
-1274 KTPYWHTAYANSA
+1274 KTPYWHVAYANSS

-1306 YTDYDAIDSNDPKKY
+1306 YTDYDAIDSSDPKKY
-1321 RWTDMIGTV
+1321 RWTDMVGTV

-1338 NGTKSFSGEDWFTSA
+1338 DGTKSFFGTDWFTSA
-1353 TLEDENISNYPFTFK
+1353 TLEDENLSNCPFTLK
-1368 KWISAQKVSHA
+1368 KWISGQKVSHA

-1422 EAIIKN
+1422 ETIIKN
-1428 VDSNVRRFEI
+1428 VDSSLRRFEI
-1438 TFTPTKTGKIRPR
+1438 TFTPTKTGRIRTR

-1463 TGGFMLVRG
+1463 SGGFMLVRG

-1536 KKIEDGQ
+1536 KKIADGQ

>member
-1 MVIITLVIHDSKLH
+1 
-15 PVLLLDNE
+15 
-23 KQGTLNYFD
+23 
-32 DTWTRQLTTGSS
+32 
-44 VFEFSVYKKTLEGDN
+44 
-59 PLNHKYQ
+59 
-66 VLNDQAFV
+66 
-74 SFVHKD
+74 
-80 KVQLFNIMQIEET
+80 
-93 ETTVRCYCENLNLEL
+93 
-108 LNEYCNPY
+108 
-116 KATKAMSFEEYLV
+116 
-129 AFDILNW
+129 
-136 GALTIGTNEVNDKKL
+136 
-151 TLEWTG
+151 
-157 QDTKLARLLSIANN
+157 LSIANN

-210 KTDVILRYQKNI
+210 RSDTVLRYQKNI
-222 SGIRKT
+222 AGITKKL
-228 VDKRQIYNAI
+228 DKRQIYNAI

-243 KTVKGERVISNPV
+243 KTVKGERVVSNPV

-265 SNRTYLGGDLKYYG
+265 SNKTYLGGDIKYYG

-308 YLESYW
+308 YLESFW

-323 NNWAGMTGGAQ
+323 NNWSGMTGGAQ

-393 LFTAGGAKYN
+393 LFRAGGAKYD
-403 YAEAKYQSYTN
+403 YAAAGYQSYTN

-430 LDTIDKLWQTPVQ
+430 LNTIDKLWQTPVK

-456 TIQALNEA
+456 TIQAINEA
-464 TRLKGRR
+464 TKLKGRR

-521 YGWKLER
+521 YGWKVDK
-528 SPNASNLQAGGIYS
+528 SPNAGNLKAGGIYN
-542 VKANFGA
+542 VRANRGA
-549 PFYTGQWGHTGIIK
+549 PFYTTGWGHTGIIK
-563 SVSST
+563 SVSKT

-576 FAGRMY
+576 YAGRMY
-582 VVENSY
+582 VMENSY

-608 GMSVNG
+608 GMAVNG

-701 ETDSQDVLMSTAL
+701 ETDSQEVLMSTGL

-724 ITYEVDG
+724 
-731 YVDLEIGDVVRI
+731 
-743 QDDGYQPP
+743 
-751 LILSARVVE
+751 
-760 QVLSKDN
+760 
-767 PNSNKT
+767 
-773 KFSNFVEKES
+773 
-783 QLASDLI
+783 
-790 SDMLRLYDE
+790 
-799 SIPYE
+799 IPYE

-866 VTVEAY
+866 ITVEAY
-872 INEELV
+872 LNEELV
-878 ATAQVSFTDT
+878 ASTQISFTDT
-888 EDGTDGVGIKSTSVV
+888 EDG
-903 YGLSNSAD
+903 AD
-911 TQPILWT
+911 
-918 GTIPVA
+918 
-924 GEGQYLWTRKITDY
+924 
-938 TDDAKEDTI
+938 
-947 EYTYSFQGK
+947 
-956 TGVAGTSIKVSKI
+956 
-969 EYQVGA
+969 
-975 SGTVTPSGAWLT
+975 
-987 TIPSV
+987 
-992 PDGQFLWSKTTM
+992 
-1004 SDNSVIYGISKQG
+1004 
-1017 ATGPKGDKGADGVAG
+1017 G
-1032 KDGVGVKTTTIT
+1032 KDG
-1044 YGISANE
+1044 A
-1051 TTQPTNWTTS
+1051 P
-1061 VPALVKGQYLW
+1061 
-1072 TKTVWAYTDSTSETG
+1072 
-1087 YVKTYI
+1087 
-1093 AKDGNNG
+1093 
-1100 SDGIAGKDG
+1100 
-1109 VGIKTT
+1109 
-1115 TITYKASTSG
+1115 
-1125 TVTPNGTW
+1125 
-1133 TSAIPSVPSGQFLW
+1133 
-1147 TKTVWTYTDNTNE
+1147 
-1160 TGYSVA
+1160 
-1166 KMGEKGDKGDAGPQG
+1166 GPQG
-1181 PTGATGLQGPKGD
+1181 PPGVNGLQGPKGD
-1194 QGVIGPTGADGKPS
+1194 QGIQGPAGADGKAT

-1214 ATNSTGTTGF
+1214 ALDENGSTGF

-1240 NLATDSTDPKKY
+1240 DNIIDSNDPKKY
-1252 KWNLIKGADGAQGIA
+1252 KWNLIKGADGARGIQ
-1267 GPAGKDG
+1267 GPAGADG
-1274 KTPYWHTAYANSA
+1274 KTPYWHVAYANSS

-1306 YTDYDAIDSNDPKKY
+1306 YTDYDAIDSSDPKKY
-1321 RWTDMIGTV
+1321 RWTDMVGTV

-1338 NGTKSFSGEDWFTSA
+1338 DGTKSFFGTDWFTSA
-1353 TLEDENISNYPFTFK
+1353 TLEDENLSNCPFTLK
-1368 KWISAQKVSHA
+1368 KWISGQKVSHA

-1422 EAIIKN
+1422 ETIIKN
-1428 VDSNVRRFEI
+1428 VDSSLRRFEI
-1438 TFTPTKTGKIRPR
+1438 TFTPTKTGRIRPR

-1463 TGGFMLVRG
+1463 SGGFMLVRG

-1490 SKADGAFTVEQLNAI
+1490 SKADEAFTVEQLNALAERARI
-1505 AEEQRLMKAN
+1505 AEAELQSKATLDTVN
-1515 LEAAAS
+1515 DWVKA
-1521 LQEVQDKAKELLDQI
+1521 LQDEIKAREG
-1536 KKIEDGQ
+1536 GQ
-1543 KVSEQTMISNANRVV
+1543 KLSEQKLIDFSNRMIAV
-1558 QILAKLENVQLVT
+1558 QQTIGEMQIRTDFVNKF
-1571 EAITQYMS
+1571 MS
-1579 YSNDGLV
+1579 QSEDGLV
-1586 IKMKDGTSSVRVT
+1586 IGQKDGTSSVRVDN
-1599 TDRIAFYSGG
+1599 DRISFYSSGKEVAYIAQSVLVIDSG
-1609 TETAFISQGYLQIES
+1609 IFTTKLQI
-1624 GVFTLRLR
+1624 GRYR
-1632 IGSFLFEES
+1632 IEQYELNADINVVRYVG
-1641 SKGRLQI
+1641 
-1648 KKIRGIGG
+1648 

>member
-1 MVIITLVIHDSKLH
+1 MLTIHGPDLK
-15 PVLLLDNE
+15 PVLFLDND
-23 KQGTLNYFD
+23 KQGALNYFNHK
-32 DTWTRQLTTGSS
+32 WYRKQKTGSS
-44 VFEFSVYKKTLEGDN
+44 VLEFSVYKKDLLGDS
-59 PLNHKYQ
+59 PLSHKYH

-74 SFVHKD
+74 SFVHKG
-80 KVQLFNIMQIEET
+80 KVQLLNIMKIDEDEKQID
-93 ETTVRCYCENLNLEL
+93 CYCENLNLEL
-108 LNEYCNPY
+108 LNEYCNAY

-129 AFDILNW
+129 QFDILNW
-136 GALTIGTNEVNDKKL
+136 GALTVGTNEVKDKKL
-151 TLEWTG
+151 TLEWTS
-157 QDTKLARLLSIANN
+157 QETKLARLLSIANN

-178 ETQLHNNHTFKA
+178 ETKLNFNHTFKQL
-190 FIVNVYKEYEEGK
+190 IINIYKEYEEGK

-293 AVQYNILPSGIITQL
+293 AVQYNILPSGIICQL
-308 YLESYW
+308 YLESFW
-314 GDSTVGRRD
+314 GDSTVGKRD
-323 NNWAGMTGGAQ
+323 NNWSGMTGGAQ

-379 NVVGKKNI
+379 NVVGKKNL

-393 LFTAGGAKYN
+393 LFRAGGAKYD
-403 YAEAKYQSYTN
+403 YAAAGYQSYTN

-424 KVTGNI
+424 KASGNI
-430 LDTIDKLWQTPVQ
+430 LDTIDKLWQTPVK

-464 TRLKGRR
+464 TKLKGRR
-471 IGSGQ
+471 VGSGQ

-512 IGTDYNWGA
+512 IGTDYNWGS
-521 YGWKLER
+521 YGWKVDK
-528 SPNASNLQAGGIYS
+528 SPNAGNLKAGGIYN
-542 VKANFGA
+542 VRANRGA
-549 PFYTGQWGHTGIIK
+549 PFYTTGWGHTGIIK
-563 SVSST
+563 SVSKT

-576 FAGRMY
+576 YAGRMY
-582 VVENSY
+582 VMENSY

-701 ETDSQDVLMSTAL
+701 ETDSQDVLISTAL

-724 ITYEVDG
+724 VTYEVDG
-731 YVDLEIGDVVRI
+731 YVDLELGDVVRI
-743 QDDGYQPP
+743 QDDGYEPT
-751 LILSARVVE
+751 LILTARVIE
-760 QVLSKDN
+760 QEISITN
-767 PNSNKT
+767 PSSNKT

-804 IKLATSNGVAFKNGT
+804 IQLATSNGVAFKNGV

-841 KNGDSLIDIG
+841 KNGDSLIEIG
-851 PSLIVKASDFNHVLN
+851 PSLTVKASDFNHVLN
-866 VTVEAY
+866 ITVEAY
-872 INEELV
+872 VNEELV
-878 ATAQVSFTDT
+878 ASTQISFTDT
-888 EDGTDGVGIKSTSVV
+888 EDGTDG
-903 YGLSNSAD
+903 
-911 TQPILWT
+911 
-918 GTIPVA
+918 
-924 GEGQYLWTRKITDY
+924 
-938 TDDAKEDTI
+938 
-947 EYTYSFQGK
+947 
-956 TGVAGTSIKVSKI
+956 
-969 EYQVGA
+969 
-975 SGTVTPSGAWLT
+975 
-987 TIPSV
+987 
-992 PDGQFLWSKTTM
+992 
-1004 SDNSVIYGISKQG
+1004 
-1017 ATGPKGDKGADGVAG
+1017 
-1032 KDGVGVKTTTIT
+1032 
-1044 YGISANE
+1044 
-1051 TTQPTNWTTS
+1051 
-1061 VPALVKGQYLW
+1061 
-1072 TKTVWAYTDSTSETG
+1072 
-1087 YVKTYI
+1087 
-1093 AKDGNNG
+1093 
-1100 SDGIAGKDG
+1100 
-1109 VGIKTT
+1109 
-1115 TITYKASTSG
+1115 
-1125 TVTPNGTW
+1125 
-1133 TSAIPSVPSGQFLW
+1133 
-1147 TKTVWTYTDNTNE
+1147 
-1160 TGYSVA
+1160 
-1166 KMGEKGDKGDAGPQG
+1166 EKGD
-1181 PTGATGLQGPKGD
+1181 
-1194 QGVIGPTGADGKPS
+1194 DGKS
-1208 YTHIAY
+1208 SWTAW
-1214 ATNSTGTTGF
+1214 ANSE
-1224 SVSDN
+1224 
-1229 VGKTYIGMYVD
+1229 
-1240 NLATDSTDPKKY
+1240 
-1252 KWNLIKGADGAQGIA
+1252 
-1267 GPAGKDG
+1267 DG
-1274 KTPYWHTAYANSA
+1274 K
-1287 DGTVDFSVSDSAN
+1287 VDFSITESKN
-1300 KRYIGQ
+1300 RRFIGT
-1306 YTDYDAIDSNDPKKY
+1306 YTGIEQSTNYLDYK
-1321 RWTDMIGTV
+1321 WTDMVGTV

-1338 NGTKSFSGEDWFTSA
+1338 DGTKSFSGTDWFTSA
-1353 TLEDENISNYPFTFK
+1353 TLEDENLSNYPFTFK
-1368 KWISAQKVSHA
+1368 KWISGQKVSHA
-1379 KDIMVEQG
+1379 KDIIVEQG

-1397 REVAGNLYFYL
+1397 REEAGNLYFYL
-1408 YDIAD
+1408 YDETD
-1413 GFITSDTPR
+1413 DFITSDTPR
-1422 EAIIKN
+1422 ETIIKN

-1438 TFTPTKTGKIRPR
+1438 TFTPTKAGKIRPR
-1451 FAMVSSE
+1451 FAMIASE

-1490 SKADGAFTVEQLNAI
+1490 SKADGDFTVEQLNKLAERARI
-1505 AEEQRLMKAN
+1505 AEAELQSKATLDTVN
-1515 LEAAAS
+1515 GWVKA
-1521 LQEVQDKAKELLDQI
+1521 LQDEIKARE
-1536 KKIEDGQ
+1536 EGQ
-1543 KVSEQTMISNANRVV
+1543 KLSEQKLIDASNRMIAV
-1558 QILAKLENVQLVT
+1558 QQTIGEMQIRTDFVNKF
-1571 EAITQYMS
+1571 MS
-1579 YSNDGLV
+1579 QSEDGLV
-1586 IKMKDGTSSVRVT
+1586 IGQKDGTSSVRVDN
-1599 TDRIAFYSGG
+1599 DRISFYSSGKEVAYIAQSVLVIDSG
-1609 TETAFISQGYLQIES
+1609 IFTTKLQI
-1624 GVFTLRLR
+1624 GRYR
-1632 IGSFLFEES
+1632 IEQYELNPDINVVRYVG
-1641 SKGRLQI
+1641 
-1648 KKIRGIGG
+1648 

>member
-66 VLNDQAFV
+66 VLNDKAFV

-210 KTDVILRYQKNI
+210 RSDTVLRYQKNI
-222 SGIRKT
+222 AGITKKL
-228 VDKRQIYNAI
+228 DKRQIYNAI

-243 KTVKGERVISNPV
+243 KTVKGERVVSNPV

-265 SNRTYLGGDLKYYG
+265 SNRTYLGGDIKYYG

-308 YLESYW
+308 YLESFW

-323 NNWAGMTGGAQ
+323 NNWSGMTGSAQ

-393 LFTAGGAKYN
+393 LFRAGGAKYD
-403 YAEAKYQSYTN
+403 YAAAGYQSYTN
-414 LMTNIRNGIN
+414 LMSNIRNGIN

-430 LDTIDKLWQTPVQ
+430 LNTIDTLWQTPVQ
-443 PITAVNVARRATK
+443 PITSINVARRATK

-464 TRLKGRR
+464 TSLKGRR

-521 YGWKLER
+521 YGWKLDR
-528 SPNASNLQAGGIYS
+528 SPNASNLQAGGLYN

-549 PFYTGQWGHTGIIK
+549 PFYTTQWGHTGIIK
-563 SVSST
+563 SVSKT

-576 FAGRMY
+576 YAGRMY
-582 VVENSY
+582 VMENSY

-629 EVVQEAQTE
+629 EIVQEAQTE

-731 YVDLEIGDVVRI
+731 YVDLELGDVVRI
-743 QDDGYQPP
+743 QDDGYEPP
-751 LILSARVVE
+751 LILTARVVE
-760 QVLSKDN
+760 QEISITN
-767 PNSNKT
+767 PSSNKT

-799 SIPYE
+799 SIPYD
-804 IKLATSNGVAFKNGT
+804 IQLATSNGVAFKNGV
-819 GESVLTPSLQK
+819 GESVLTPNLQK
-830 NGKDYEAVYFY
+830 NGKDYDAIYFY
-841 KNGDSLIDIG
+841 KNGDSLIEIG
-851 PSLIVKASDFNHVLN
+851 PSLTVKASDFNHVLN
-866 VTVEAY
+866 ITVEAY
-872 INEELV
+872 VNEELV
-878 ATAQVSFTDT
+878 ASTQISFTDT
-888 EDGTDGVGIKSTSVV
+888 EDG
-903 YGLSNSAD
+903 
-911 TQPILWT
+911 
-918 GTIPVA
+918 
-924 GEGQYLWTRKITDY
+924 
-938 TDDAKEDTI
+938 
-947 EYTYSFQGK
+947 
-956 TGVAGTSIKVSKI
+956 
-969 EYQVGA
+969 
-975 SGTVTPSGAWLT
+975 
-987 TIPSV
+987 
-992 PDGQFLWSKTTM
+992 
-1004 SDNSVIYGISKQG
+1004 
-1017 ATGPKGDKGADGVAG
+1017 
-1032 KDGVGVKTTTIT
+1032 
-1044 YGISANE
+1044 
-1051 TTQPTNWTTS
+1051 
-1061 VPALVKGQYLW
+1061 
-1072 TKTVWAYTDSTSETG
+1072 
-1087 YVKTYI
+1087 
-1093 AKDGNNG
+1093 
-1100 SDGIAGKDG
+1100 
-1109 VGIKTT
+1109 
-1115 TITYKASTSG
+1115 
-1125 TVTPNGTW
+1125 
-1133 TSAIPSVPSGQFLW
+1133 
-1147 TKTVWTYTDNTNE
+1147 
-1160 TGYSVA
+1160 
-1166 KMGEKGDKGDAGPQG
+1166 EKGD
-1181 PTGATGLQGPKGD
+1181 
-1194 QGVIGPTGADGKPS
+1194 DGKS
-1208 YTHIAY
+1208 SWTAW
-1214 ATNSTGTTGF
+1214 ANSE
-1224 SVSDN
+1224 
-1229 VGKTYIGMYVD
+1229 
-1240 NLATDSTDPKKY
+1240 
-1252 KWNLIKGADGAQGIA
+1252 
-1267 GPAGKDG
+1267 DG
-1274 KTPYWHTAYANSA
+1274 K
-1287 DGTVDFSVSDSAN
+1287 VDFSITESKN
-1300 KRYIGQ
+1300 RRFIGT
-1306 YTDYDAIDSNDPKKY
+1306 YTGIEQSTNYLDYK
-1321 RWTDMIGTV
+1321 WTDMVGTV

-1338 NGTKSFSGEDWFTSA
+1338 DGTKSFFGTDWFTSA
-1353 TLEDENISNYPFTFK
+1353 TLEDENLSNYPFTLK
-1368 KWISAQKVSHA
+1368 KWISGQKVSHA

-1422 EAIIKN
+1422 ETIIKN
-1428 VDSNVRRFEI
+1428 VDSSLRRFEI

-1458 QGSFS
+1458 QSSFS
-1463 TGGFMLVRG
+1463 SGGFMLVRG

-1477 WQESEAD
+1477 WQESEVD

-1490 SKADGAFTVEQLNAI
+1490 SKADGDFTVEQLNKLAERARI
-1505 AEEQRLMKAN
+1505 AEAELQSKATLDTVN
-1515 LEAAAS
+1515 GWVKA
-1521 LQEVQDKAKELLDQI
+1521 LQDEIKARQA
-1536 KKIEDGQ
+1536 GQ
-1543 KVSEQTMISNANRVV
+1543 KISEQKLIEASNRMVAV
-1558 QILAKLENVQLVT
+1558 QQNIGEMQIRTDFVNKF
-1571 EAITQYMS
+1571 MS
-1579 YSNDGLV
+1579 QSEDGLV
-1586 IKMKDGTSSVRVT
+1586 IGQKDGTSSVRVDN
-1599 TDRIAFYSGG
+1599 DRISFYSSGKEVAYIAQSVLVIDSG
-1609 TETAFISQGYLQIES
+1609 IFTTKLQI
-1624 GVFTLRLR
+1624 GRYR
-1632 IGSFLFEES
+1632 IEQYELNPDINVVRYVG
-1641 SKGRLQI
+1641 
-1648 KKIRGIGG
+1648 

>member
-15 PVLLLDNE
+15 PVLLLDND
-23 KQGTLNYFD
+23 KQGALNYYD
-32 DTWTRQLTTGSS
+32 DLWTRQLTTGSS
-44 VFEFSVYKKTLEGDN
+44 AFEFSVYKKTLLGDN
-59 PLNHKYQ
+59 PLNHKYHA
-66 VLNDQAFV
+66 LNDQAFV
-74 SFVHKD
+74 SFVHKG
-80 KVQLFNIMQIEET
+80 KVQLFNIMQVEET
-93 ETTVRCYCENLNLEL
+93 ETKIHCYCENLNLEL
-108 LNEYCNPY
+108 LNEYCNAY

-129 AFDILNW
+129 QFDILNW
-136 GALTIGTNEVNDKKL
+136 GALTIGTNEVKDKKL

-171 FDAEIEF
+171 FDAEVEF

-190 FIVNVYKEYEEGK
+190 FIVNVYKEYEEGV

-210 KTDVILRYQKNI
+210 RSDIVLRYQKNVT
-222 SGIRKT
+222 GITKKL
-228 VDKRQIYNAI
+228 DKRQIYNAI

-308 YLESYW
+308 YLESFW
-314 GDSTVGRRD
+314 GDSTVGKRD
-323 NNWAGMTGGAQ
+323 NNWAGMSGGAQ

-393 LFTAGGAKYN
+393 LFRAGGAKDD
-403 YAEAKYQSYTN
+403 YAAAGYQSYTN

-430 LDTIDKLWQTPVQ
+430 LNTIDKLWQTPVQ

-456 TIQALNEA
+456 TMQALNEA

-521 YGWKLER
+521 YGWKVDK
-528 SPNASNLQAGGIYS
+528 SPNARNLKAGGIYN
-542 VKANFGA
+542 VRANRGA
-549 PFYTGQWGHTGIIK
+549 PFYTTGWGHTGIIK
-563 SVSST
+563 SVSKT

-576 FAGRMY
+576 FVGRMY

-588 EINAFARGLQTV
+588 DINSFASGLQTV

-614 ATTQQVSGG
+614 ATTQQITGG

-638 SYEEEQI
+638 TYEEEQI

-701 ETDSQDVLMSTAL
+701 ETDSQDVLISTAL

-724 ITYEVDG
+724 VTYEVDG
-731 YVDLEIGDVVRI
+731 YVDLELGDVVRI
-743 QDDGYQPP
+743 QDDGYEPP
-751 LILSARVVE
+751 LILTARVIE
-760 QVLSKDN
+760 QEISITN
-767 PNSNKT
+767 PSSNKT

-799 SIPYE
+799 SIPYD
-804 IKLATSNGVAFKNGT
+804 IQLATSNGVAFKNGV
-819 GESVLTPSLQK
+819 GESVLTPNLQK
-830 NGKDYEAVYFY
+830 NGKDYDAIYFY
-841 KNGDSLIDIG
+841 KNGDSLIEVG
-851 PSLIVKASDFNHVLN
+851 PSLTVKASDFSHVLN
-866 VTVEAY
+866 ISVEAY
-872 INEELV
+872 VNEELV
-878 ATAQVSFTDT
+878 ASTQISFTDT
-888 EDGTDGVGIKSTSVV
+888 EDG
-903 YGLSNSAD
+903 
-911 TQPILWT
+911 
-918 GTIPVA
+918 
-924 GEGQYLWTRKITDY
+924 
-938 TDDAKEDTI
+938 
-947 EYTYSFQGK
+947 
-956 TGVAGTSIKVSKI
+956 
-969 EYQVGA
+969 
-975 SGTVTPSGAWLT
+975 
-987 TIPSV
+987 
-992 PDGQFLWSKTTM
+992 
-1004 SDNSVIYGISKQG
+1004 
-1017 ATGPKGDKGADGVAG
+1017 
-1032 KDGVGVKTTTIT
+1032 
-1044 YGISANE
+1044 
-1051 TTQPTNWTTS
+1051 
-1061 VPALVKGQYLW
+1061 
-1072 TKTVWAYTDSTSETG
+1072 
-1087 YVKTYI
+1087 
-1093 AKDGNNG
+1093 
-1100 SDGIAGKDG
+1100 
-1109 VGIKTT
+1109 
-1115 TITYKASTSG
+1115 
-1125 TVTPNGTW
+1125 
-1133 TSAIPSVPSGQFLW
+1133 
-1147 TKTVWTYTDNTNE
+1147 
-1160 TGYSVA
+1160 
-1166 KMGEKGDKGDAGPQG
+1166 EKGD
-1181 PTGATGLQGPKGD
+1181 
-1194 QGVIGPTGADGKPS
+1194 DGKS
-1208 YTHIAY
+1208 SWTAW
-1214 ATNSTGTTGF
+1214 ANSE
-1224 SVSDN
+1224 
-1229 VGKTYIGMYVD
+1229 
-1240 NLATDSTDPKKY
+1240 
-1252 KWNLIKGADGAQGIA
+1252 
-1267 GPAGKDG
+1267 DG
-1274 KTPYWHTAYANSA
+1274 K
-1287 DGTVDFSVSDSAN
+1287 VDFSITESKN
-1300 KRYIGQ
+1300 RRFIGT
-1306 YTDYDAIDSNDPKKY
+1306 YTGIEQSTNYLDYK
-1321 RWTDMIGTV
+1321 WTDMVGTV

-1338 NGTKSFSGEDWFTSA
+1338 DGTKSFVGSDWFTSA

-1368 KWISAQKVSHA
+1368 KWISGQKVSHA
-1379 KDIMVEQG
+1379 KDIIVEQG

-1422 EAIIKN
+1422 ETIIKN

-1490 SKADGAFTVEQLNAI
+1490 AKADGAFTVEQLNALAERARI
-1505 AEEQRLMKAN
+1505 AEAELQSKATLDTVN
-1515 LEAAAS
+1515 DWVKA
-1521 LQEVQDKAKELLDQI
+1521 LQDQI
-1536 KKIEDGQ
+1536 KAREEGQ
-1543 KVSEQTMISNANRVV
+1543 KLSEQKLIDASNRMIAV
-1558 QILAKLENVQLVT
+1558 QQTIGEMQIRTDFVNKF
-1571 EAITQYMS
+1571 MS
-1579 YSNDGLV
+1579 QSEDGLV
-1586 IKMKDGTSSVRVT
+1586 IGQKDGTSSVRVDN
-1599 TDRIAFYSGG
+1599 DRISFYSSGKEVAYIAQSVLVIDSG
-1609 TETAFISQGYLQIES
+1609 IFTTKLQI
-1624 GVFTLRLR
+1624 GRYR
-1632 IGSFLFEES
+1632 IEQYELNADINVVRYVG
-1641 SKGRLQI
+1641 
-1648 KKIRGIGG
+1648 

>member
-1 MVIITLVIHDSKLH
+1 MLTIHGPDLK
-15 PVLLLDNE
+15 PVLFLDND
-23 KQGTLNYFD
+23 KQGALNYFNHK
-32 DTWTRQLTTGSS
+32 WYRKQKTGSS
-44 VFEFSVYKKTLEGDN
+44 VLEFSVYKKDLLGDS
-59 PLNHKYQ
+59 PLSHKYH

-74 SFVHKD
+74 SFVHKG
-80 KVQLFNIMQIEET
+80 KVQLLNIMKIDEDEKQID
-93 ETTVRCYCENLNLEL
+93 CYCENLNLEL
-108 LNEYCNPY
+108 LNEYCNAY

-129 AFDILNW
+129 QFDILSW
-136 GALTIGTNEVNDKKL
+136 GALTVGTNEVKDKKL
-151 TLEWTG
+151 TLEWTS
-157 QDTKLARLLSIANN
+157 QETKLARLLSIANN

-178 ETQLHNNHTFKA
+178 ETKLNFNHTFKQL
-190 FIVNVYKEYEEGK
+190 IINIYKEYEEGK

-314 GDSTVGRRD
+314 GDSAVGRRD

-563 SVSST
+563 SVSKT

-576 FAGRMY
+576 FVGRMY

-588 EINAFARGLQTV
+588 DINSFASGLQTV

-614 ATTQQVSGG
+614 ATTQQITGG

-638 SYEEEQI
+638 TYEEEQI

-701 ETDSQDVLMSTAL
+701 ETDSQDVLISTAL

-724 ITYEVDG
+724 VTYEVDG
-731 YVDLEIGDVVRI
+731 YVDLELGDVVRI
-743 QDDGYQPP
+743 QDDGYEPP
-751 LILSARVVE
+751 LILTARVTE
-760 QVLSKDN
+760 QEISITN
-767 PNSNKT
+767 PSSNKT

-799 SIPYE
+799 SIPYD
-804 IKLATSNGVAFKNGT
+804 IQLATSNGVAFKNGV
-819 GESVLTPSLQK
+819 GESVLTPNLQK
-830 NGKDYEAVYFY
+830 NGKDYDAVYFY
-841 KNGDSLIDIG
+841 KNGDSLIDVG

-872 INEELV
+872 LNEELV
-878 ATAQVSFTDT
+878 ASTQISFTDT
-888 EDGTDGVGIKSTSVV
+888 EDG
-903 YGLSNSAD
+903 AD
-911 TQPILWT
+911 
-918 GTIPVA
+918 
-924 GEGQYLWTRKITDY
+924 
-938 TDDAKEDTI
+938 
-947 EYTYSFQGK
+947 
-956 TGVAGTSIKVSKI
+956 
-969 EYQVGA
+969 
-975 SGTVTPSGAWLT
+975 
-987 TIPSV
+987 
-992 PDGQFLWSKTTM
+992 
-1004 SDNSVIYGISKQG
+1004 
-1017 ATGPKGDKGADGVAG
+1017 G
-1032 KDGVGVKTTTIT
+1032 KDG
-1044 YGISANE
+1044 A
-1051 TTQPTNWTTS
+1051 P
-1061 VPALVKGQYLW
+1061 
-1072 TKTVWAYTDSTSETG
+1072 
-1087 YVKTYI
+1087 
-1093 AKDGNNG
+1093 
-1100 SDGIAGKDG
+1100 
-1109 VGIKTT
+1109 
-1115 TITYKASTSG
+1115 
-1125 TVTPNGTW
+1125 
-1133 TSAIPSVPSGQFLW
+1133 
-1147 TKTVWTYTDNTNE
+1147 
-1160 TGYSVA
+1160 
-1166 KMGEKGDKGDAGPQG
+1166 GPQG
-1181 PTGATGLQGPKGD
+1181 PPGVNGLQGPKGD
-1194 QGVIGPTGADGKPS
+1194 QGIPGPAGADGKAT

-1214 ATNSTGTTGF
+1214 ALDENGTAGF
-1224 SVSDN
+1224 SVSNN

-1240 NLATDSTDPKKY
+1240 DNVIDSNDPKKY
-1252 KWNLIKGADGAQGIA
+1252 KWNLIKGADGARGIQ
-1267 GPAGKDG
+1267 GPAGVDG
-1274 KTPYWHTAYANSA
+1274 KTPYWHVAYANSA

-1368 KWISAQKVSHA
+1368 KWISGQKVSHA

>member
-59 PLNHKYQ
+59 PLNHKYHA
-66 VLNDQAFV
+66 LNDQAFV
-74 SFVHKD
+74 SFVHKG
-80 KVQLFNIMQIEET
+80 KVQLFNIMQVDET
-93 ETTVRCYCENLNLEL
+93 ETKIRCLCENLNLEL
-108 LNEYCNPY
+108 LNEYCNAY

-129 AFDILNW
+129 QFDILNW
-136 GALTIGTNEVNDKKL
+136 GALTIGTNEVKDKKL

-190 FIVNVYKEYEEGK
+190 FIVNVYKEYEEGV

-243 KTVKGERVISNPV
+243 KTVRGERVISNPV

-308 YLESYW
+308 YLESFW

-323 NNWAGMTGGAQ
+323 NNWSGMTGGAQ

-379 NVVGKKNI
+379 NVVGKKNL

-393 LFTAGGAKYN
+393 LFRAGGAKYD
-403 YAEAKYQSYTN
+403 YAAAGYQSYTN

-430 LDTIDKLWQTPVQ
+430 LDTIDKLWQTPVK

-499 IRGRIGG
+499 IRGRIGD

-521 YGWKLER
+521 YGWKVDK
-528 SPNASNLQAGGIYS
+528 SPNAGNLKAGGIYN
-542 VKANFGA
+542 VRANRGA
-549 PFYTGQWGHTGIIK
+549 PFYTTQWGHTGIIK
-563 SVSST
+563 SVSKT

-576 FAGRMY
+576 YAGRMY
-582 VVENSY
+582 VMENSY

-638 SYEEEQI
+638 TYEEEQI

-701 ETDSQDVLMSTAL
+701 ETDSQDVLISTAL

-724 ITYEVDG
+724 VTYEVDG
-731 YVDLEIGDVVRI
+731 YVDLELGDVVRI
-743 QDDGYQPP
+743 QDDGYEPT
-751 LILSARVVE
+751 LILTARVIE
-760 QVLSKDN
+760 QEISITN
-767 PNSNKT
+767 PSSNKT

-804 IKLATSNGVAFKNGT
+804 IQLATSNGVAFKNGV

-841 KNGDSLIDIG
+841 KNGDSLIEIG
-851 PSLIVKASDFNHVLN
+851 PSLTVKASDFNHVLN
-866 VTVEAY
+866 ITVEAY
-872 INEELV
+872 VNEELV
-878 ATAQVSFTDT
+878 ASTQISFTDT
-888 EDGTDGVGIKSTSVV
+888 EDGTDG
-903 YGLSNSAD
+903 
-911 TQPILWT
+911 
-918 GTIPVA
+918 
-924 GEGQYLWTRKITDY
+924 
-938 TDDAKEDTI
+938 
-947 EYTYSFQGK
+947 
-956 TGVAGTSIKVSKI
+956 
-969 EYQVGA
+969 
-975 SGTVTPSGAWLT
+975 
-987 TIPSV
+987 
-992 PDGQFLWSKTTM
+992 
-1004 SDNSVIYGISKQG
+1004 
-1017 ATGPKGDKGADGVAG
+1017 
-1032 KDGVGVKTTTIT
+1032 
-1044 YGISANE
+1044 
-1051 TTQPTNWTTS
+1051 
-1061 VPALVKGQYLW
+1061 
-1072 TKTVWAYTDSTSETG
+1072 
-1087 YVKTYI
+1087 
-1093 AKDGNNG
+1093 
-1100 SDGIAGKDG
+1100 
-1109 VGIKTT
+1109 
-1115 TITYKASTSG
+1115 
-1125 TVTPNGTW
+1125 
-1133 TSAIPSVPSGQFLW
+1133 
-1147 TKTVWTYTDNTNE
+1147 
-1160 TGYSVA
+1160 
-1166 KMGEKGDKGDAGPQG
+1166 EKGD
-1181 PTGATGLQGPKGD
+1181 
-1194 QGVIGPTGADGKPS
+1194 DGKS
-1208 YTHIAY
+1208 SWTAW
-1214 ATNSTGTTGF
+1214 ANSE
-1224 SVSDN
+1224 
-1229 VGKTYIGMYVD
+1229 
-1240 NLATDSTDPKKY
+1240 
-1252 KWNLIKGADGAQGIA
+1252 
-1267 GPAGKDG
+1267 DG
-1274 KTPYWHTAYANSA
+1274 K
-1287 DGTVDFSVSDSAN
+1287 VDFSITESKN
-1300 KRYIGQ
+1300 RRFIGT
-1306 YTDYDAIDSNDPKKY
+1306 YTGIEQSTNYLDYK
-1321 RWTDMIGTV
+1321 WTDMVGTV

-1338 NGTKSFSGEDWFTSA
+1338 DGTKSFSGEDWLIYA

-1368 KWISAQKVSHA
+1368 KWISGQKVSHA

-1422 EAIIKN
+1422 ETIIKN
-1428 VDSNVRRFEI
+1428 VDSSLRRFEI

-1463 TGGFMLVRG
+1463 SGGFMLVRG

-1490 SKADGAFTVEQLNAI
+1490 SKADGAFTVEQLNALAERARI
-1505 AEEQRLMKAN
+1505 AEAELQSKATLDTVN
-1515 LEAAAS
+1515 DWVKA
-1521 LQEVQDKAKELLDQI
+1521 LQDEIKAREG
-1536 KKIEDGQ
+1536 GQ
-1543 KVSEQTMISNANRVV
+1543 KLSEQKLIDFSNRMIAV
-1558 QILAKLENVQLVT
+1558 QQTIGEMQIRTDFVNKF
-1571 EAITQYMS
+1571 MS
-1579 YSNDGLV
+1579 QSEDGLV
-1586 IKMKDGTSSVRVT
+1586 IGQKDGTSSVRVDN
-1599 TDRIAFYSGG
+1599 DRISFYSSGKEVAYIAQSVLVIDSG
-1609 TETAFISQGYLQIES
+1609 IFTTKLQI
-1624 GVFTLRLR
+1624 GRYR
-1632 IGSFLFEES
+1632 IEQYELNADINVVRYVG
-1641 SKGRLQI
+1641 
-1648 KKIRGIGG
+1648 

>member
-1 MVIITLVIHDSKLH
+1 MLTIHGPDLK
-15 PVLLLDNE
+15 PVLFLDND
-23 KQGTLNYFD
+23 KQGALNYFNHK
-32 DTWTRQLTTGSS
+32 WYRKQKTGSS
-44 VFEFSVYKKTLEGDN
+44 VLEFSVYKKDLLGDS
-59 PLNHKYQ
+59 PLSHKYH

-74 SFVHKD
+74 SFVHKG
-80 KVQLFNIMQIEET
+80 KVQLLNIMKIDEDEKQID
-93 ETTVRCYCENLNLEL
+93 CYCENLNLEL
-108 LNEYCNPY
+108 LNEYCNAY

-129 AFDILNW
+129 QFDILSW
-136 GALTIGTNEVNDKKL
+136 GALTVGTNEVKDKKL
-151 TLEWTG
+151 TLEWTS
-157 QDTKLARLLSIANN
+157 QETKLARLLSIANN

-178 ETQLHNNHTFKA
+178 ETKLNFNHTFKQL
-190 FIVNVYKEYEEGK
+190 IINIYKEYEEGK

-314 GDSTVGRRD
+314 GDSAVGRRD

-393 LFTAGGAKYN
+393 LFKVGGAKYD
-403 YAEAKYQSYTN
+403 YAAAGYQSYTN

-424 KVTGNI
+424 KASGNI
-430 LDTIDKLWQTPVQ
+430 LNTIDTLWQTPVK
-443 PITAVNVARRATK
+443 PITSATTAKRATK
-456 TIQALNEA
+456 TIQAINEA
-464 TRLKGRR
+464 TKLKGRR

-521 YGWKLER
+521 YGWKLDR
-528 SPNASNLQAGGIYS
+528 SPNAGNLQAGGIYN

-549 PFYTGQWGHTGIIK
+549 PFYTTQWGHTGIIK
-563 SVSST
+563 SVSKT

-576 FAGRMY
+576 YAGRMY
-582 VVENSY
+582 VMENSY

-614 ATTQQVSGG
+614 ATTQQITGG

-638 SYEEEQI
+638 TYEEEQI

-701 ETDSQDVLMSTAL
+701 ETDSQDVLISTAL

-731 YVDLEIGDVVRI
+731 YVDLELGDVVRI
-743 QDDGYQPP
+743 QDDGYEPP
-751 LILSARVVE
+751 LILTARVTE
-760 QVLSKDN
+760 QEISSTN

-804 IKLATSNGVAFKNGT
+804 ITLATSNGVAFKNGV

-866 VTVEAY
+866 ITVEAY
-872 INEELV
+872 LNEELV
-878 ATAQVSFTDT
+878 ASTQISFTDT
-888 EDGTDGVGIKSTSVV
+888 EDG
-903 YGLSNSAD
+903 AD
-911 TQPILWT
+911 
-918 GTIPVA
+918 
-924 GEGQYLWTRKITDY
+924 
-938 TDDAKEDTI
+938 
-947 EYTYSFQGK
+947 
-956 TGVAGTSIKVSKI
+956 
-969 EYQVGA
+969 
-975 SGTVTPSGAWLT
+975 
-987 TIPSV
+987 
-992 PDGQFLWSKTTM
+992 
-1004 SDNSVIYGISKQG
+1004 
-1017 ATGPKGDKGADGVAG
+1017 G
-1032 KDGVGVKTTTIT
+1032 KDGL
-1044 YGISANE
+1044 
-1051 TTQPTNWTTS
+1051 P
-1061 VPALVKGQYLW
+1061 
-1072 TKTVWAYTDSTSETG
+1072 
-1087 YVKTYI
+1087 
-1093 AKDGNNG
+1093 
-1100 SDGIAGKDG
+1100 
-1109 VGIKTT
+1109 
-1115 TITYKASTSG
+1115 
-1125 TVTPNGTW
+1125 
-1133 TSAIPSVPSGQFLW
+1133 
-1147 TKTVWTYTDNTNE
+1147 
-1160 TGYSVA
+1160 
-1166 KMGEKGDKGDAGPQG
+1166 GPQG
-1181 PTGATGLQGPKGD
+1181 PPGIDGLQGPRGE
-1194 QGVIGPTGADGKPS
+1194 QGIPGPAGADGKAT

-1214 ATNSTGTTGF
+1214 ALDETGTTGF

-1229 VGKTYIGMYVD
+1229 TGKTYIGMYVD
-1240 NLATDSTDPKKY
+1240 DN
-1252 KWNLIKGADGAQGIA
+1252 I
-1267 GPAGKDG
+1267 
-1274 KTPYWHTAYANSA
+1274 
-1287 DGTVDFSVSDSAN
+1287 
-1300 KRYIGQ
+1300 
-1306 YTDYDAIDSNDPKKY
+1306 IDSNDPKKY
-1321 RWTDMIGTV
+1321 RWTDMVGTV

-1338 NGTKSFSGEDWFTSA
+1338 DGTKSFFGTDWFTSA
-1353 TLEDENISNYPFTFK
+1353 TLEDENLSNCPFTLK
-1368 KWISAQKVSHA
+1368 KWISGQKVSHA

-1422 EAIIKN
+1422 ETIIKN
-1428 VDSNVRRFEI
+1428 VDSSLRRFEI
-1438 TFTPTKTGKIRPR
+1438 TFTPTKTGRIRPR

-1463 TGGFMLVRG
+1463 SGGFMLVRG

-1490 SKADGAFTVEQLNAI
+1490 SKADGAFTVEQLNALAERARI
-1505 AEEQRLMKAN
+1505 AETELQAKAT
-1515 LEAAAS
+1515 LETVNEWVQA
-1521 LQEVQDKAKELLDQI
+1521 LQDEIKARQA
-1536 KKIEDGQ
+1536 GQ
-1543 KVSEQTMISNANRVV
+1543 KISEQKLIEASNRMVAV
-1558 QILAKLENVQLVT
+1558 QQNIGEMQIRTDFVNKF
-1571 EAITQYMS
+1571 MS
-1579 YSNDGLV
+1579 QSEDGLV
-1586 IKMKDGTSSVRVT
+1586 IGQKDGTSSVRVDN
-1599 TDRIAFYSGG
+1599 DRISFYSSGKEVAYIAQSVLVIDSG
-1609 TETAFISQGYLQIES
+1609 IFTTKLQI
-1624 GVFTLRLR
+1624 GRYR
-1632 IGSFLFEES
+1632 IEQYELNADINVVRYVG
-1641 SKGRLQI
+1641 
-1648 KKIRGIGG
+1648 